1 MQKTVIACCVG
12 ALFAAGTAA
21 AATHE
26 QDGKTGIAGEG
37 AALTVNAQTDQ
48 IGKKPQIIG
57 GWWHYQGQ
65 VTTETNLNHAGATS
79 NLTVSL
85 TNETQ
90 VDEIVGGNYLKMA
103 AALKGKPHTATI
115 GDTNVTINAVK
126 TEYIVAGSKANNAGK
141 GSIVNGN
148 TNLVINDGLIQY
160 EVDETKGAVVGGNY
174 IKATD
179 KDGGQVSQTNSTVGN
194 TSVTINGGTVN
205 GSVYGGSYAENYA
218 DTDTPHMALKLTTA
232 NSSLVI
238 NGGTFSGYVAAGSG
252 IKGQGTTGTTA
263 STSVTVNAAAGK
275 EITLQGKPKTDN
287 KDVTTKSILIG
298 GDHVANR
305 GKSVIEGDTS
315 VTVTGEG
322 TITLGDGI
330 VGGSYVAENMM
341 SNAAASS
348 KEYTAS
354 EIKGATNILV
364 DAAKVT
370 VKDEV
375 IGGTYLRQT
384 VQDTDKDSFVSAT
397 VGSTNLVLKAGT
409 FKSNVIA
416 GGKSNDYT
424 GGLSSDVLGDTSL
437 TITGGTYEAAVLGGG
452 SAKAGQGEDVSTKRV
467 VSADVKGTARVN
479 VTGGTLNG
487 IVGGG
492 LSYIYFDNLTD
503 ATVKTA
509 VENVSVNIT
518 GGTIKSMNH
527 NSGLDGFGIPA
538 TIVGGGVAYSANTKP
553 NSKAEASVGT
563 VDMTIAGKGVKL
575 SGDIYAGGFAKGVN
589 ASSSVNGTRLT
600 IADATLGAAATESTA
615 ASTVNVFAGGYAAN
629 GATSTVKT
637 SEVTIANSKIF
648 GNVYGGG
655 NKADAQSNVTVENS
669 VITLDGA
676 DVTGIVSTESF
687 ESSVN
692 AALMRLAEADT
703 GAGDAEANKTQR
715 TINLINSKMGTL
727 QISAKQDTETSLY
740 LEGSNTVGAITG
752 GKASEIVFDGTG
764 TPAGEAILTLT
775 TEDATF
781 DMSGDKDIVARN
793 VASGTLLVDGKYK
806 TAAETTVTL
815 ENAFGDVVY
824 DLGKDDIN
832 STDLLLTD
840 AGIVIGTGDT
850 AQTIGASSVKVSES
864 SKTLAEAQ
872 LGSVAFVTQGAEFVA
887 DEGMRSIRA
896 AAKEGSFT
904 AFGAMAGGYNRY
916 ETGSH
921 VDVEGFS
928 LAVGTAGRI
937 NNLTLAGFVEAGWA
951 SSESHVASTEADADH
966 DYYGVGAAMRYDFQS
981 PFYLDGAVRLGQIS
995 TEFDGSYGT
1004 GTAKYDADG
1013 LYATAHIGAGYV
1025 FDLTPDVKLDA
1036 YCRYLLSY
1044 VEGDDVTLESDA
1056 KERFSMDDTTTHA
1069 VRLGARLE
1077 GAFQTFDWYAG
1088 LAYEHVFDG
1097 KAEGELK
1104 FAGATAALD
1113 APSLKGDSAIVDLG
1127 FTMKPEAN
1135 GPWTIGVGLKGYAGD
1150 RRGGTGSVNVLYTF

>member
-1 MQKTVIACCVG
+1 M
-12 ALFAAGTAA
+12 
-21 AATHE
+21 
-26 QDGKTGIAGEG
+26 
-37 AALTVNAQTDQ
+37 
-48 IGKKPQIIG
+48 
-57 GWWHYQGQ
+57 
-65 VTTETNLNHAGATS
+65 
-79 NLTVSL
+79 
-85 TNETQ
+85 
-90 VDEIVGGNYLKMA
+90 GGNYIKQP
-103 AALKGKPHTATI
+103 KGLTDKTHEATI
-115 GDTNVTINAVK
+115 GDTKLTVKAVK
-126 TEYIVAGSKANNAGK
+126 TEYIVAGSKANNTGK

-148 TNLVINDGLIQY
+148 TTLVIEDGIIQY
-160 EVDETKGAVVGGNY
+160 EADPSKGAVVGGNY
-174 IKATD
+174 IKASSPSA
-179 KDGGQVSQTNSTVGN
+179 GMVSQTNSTVGD
-194 TSVTINGGTVN
+194 TSVTINGGTFG
-205 GSVYGGSYAENYA
+205 GSVYGSSFAENYA
-218 DTDTPHMALKLTTA
+218 HVDTPDMQLKLTTG
-232 NSSLVI
+232 NSSLQI
-238 NGGTFSGYVAAGSG
+238 NGGTYNGHVVAGSG
-252 IKGQGTTGTTA
+252 VTGQGTSSTA
-263 STSVTVNAAAGK
+263 QSAAVTINAAK
-275 EITLQGKPKTDN
+275 NKTVTLGN
-287 KDVTTKSILIG
+287 NSILIG
-298 GDHVANR
+298 GDYLANR
-305 GKSVIEGDTS
+305 GKSEIEGNTS

-322 TITLGDGI
+322 TITLGKGI
-330 VGGSYVAENMM
+330 VGGSYVAENMRG
-341 SNAAASS
+341 NAAASGG
-348 KEYTAS
+348 KYTAS
-354 EIKGATNILV
+354 EIKGTTNILV
-364 DAAKVT
+364 DAANVT

-384 VQDTDKDSFVSAT
+384 VKDTDKDSFVSAT
-397 VGSTNLVLKAGT
+397 VGSTNLILKAGT

-424 GGLSSDVLGDTSL
+424 GSLSSDVLGDTSL
-437 TITGGTYEAAVLGGG
+437 NI
-452 SAKAGQGEDVSTKRV
+452 
-467 VSADVKGTARVN
+467 
-479 VTGGTLNG
+479 TGGTLNG

-492 LSYIYFDNLTD
+492 LSYLYTSSALTD
-503 ATVKTA
+503 AVVTTH
-509 VENVSVNIT
+509 VENVAANIT
-518 GGTIKSMNH
+518 GGTINTMDH

-538 TIVGGGVAYSANTKP
+538 SVVGGGVAYSKSTVTTNKV
-553 NSKAEASVGT
+553 EATVGN

-575 SGDIYAGGFAKGVN
+575 SGDIYAGGFAHGAKT
-589 ASSSVNGTRLT
+589 AASVNSTRLT
-600 IADATLGAAATESTA
+600 IADATLGAADSQ
-615 ASTVNVFAGGYAAN
+615 VNVFAGGYAAL

-687 ESSVN
+687 EPSVN

-740 LEGSNTVGAITG
+740 LVGSNTVGEITG

-775 TEDATF
+775 KEGASF

-824 DLGKDDIN
+824 DLGKDAID

-840 AGIVIGTGDT
+840 AGIVIGTGDK

-872 LGSVAFVTQGAEFVA
+872 LGSVALVTQGAEFVA

-1036 YCRYLLSY
+1036 YGRYLLSY

-1097 KAEGELK
+1097 KAKGELK

-1113 APSLKGDSAIVDLG
+1113 APSLKDDSAIVDLG

>member
-1 MQKTVIACCVG
+1 M
-12 ALFAAGTAA
+12 
-21 AATHE
+21 
-26 QDGKTGIAGEG
+26 
-37 AALTVNAQTDQ
+37 
-48 IGKKPQIIG
+48 
-57 GWWHYQGQ
+57 
-65 VTTETNLNHAGATS
+65 
-79 NLTVSL
+79 
-85 TNETQ
+85 
-90 VDEIVGGNYLKMA
+90 GGNYIKQP
-103 AALKGKPHTATI
+103 KGLTDKTHEATI
-115 GDTNVTINAVK
+115 GDTKLTVKAVK
-126 TEYIVAGSKANNAGK
+126 TEYIVAGSKANNTGK

-148 TNLVINDGLIQY
+148 TTLVIEDGIIQY
-160 EVDETKGAVVGGNY
+160 EADPSKGAVVGGNY
-174 IKATD
+174 IKASSPSA
-179 KDGGQVSQTNSTVGN
+179 GMVSQTNSTVGD
-194 TSVTINGGTVN
+194 TSVTINGGTFG
-205 GSVYGGSYAENYA
+205 GSVYGSSFAENYA
-218 DTDTPHMALKLTTA
+218 PVDTPDMQLKLTTG
-232 NSSLVI
+232 NSSLQI
-238 NGGTFSGYVAAGSG
+238 NGGTYNGHVVAGSG
-252 IKGQGTTGTTA
+252 VTGQGTSSTA
-263 STSVTVNAAAGK
+263 QSAAVTINAAK
-275 EITLQGKPKTDN
+275 NKTVTLGN
-287 KDVTTKSILIG
+287 NSILIG
-298 GDHVANR
+298 GDYLANR
-305 GKSVIEGDTS
+305 GKSEIEGNTS

-322 TITLGDGI
+322 TITLGKGI
-330 VGGSYVAENMM
+330 VGGSYVAENMRG
-341 SNAAASS
+341 NAAASGG
-348 KEYTAS
+348 KYTAS
-354 EIKGATNILV
+354 EIKGTTNILV
-364 DAAKVT
+364 DAANVT

-384 VQDTDKDSFVSAT
+384 VKDTDKDSFVSAT
-397 VGSTNLVLKAGT
+397 VGSTNLILKAGT

-424 GGLSSDVLGDTSL
+424 GSLSSDVLGDTSL
-437 TITGGTYEAAVLGGG
+437 NI
-452 SAKAGQGEDVSTKRV
+452 
-467 VSADVKGTARVN
+467 
-479 VTGGTLNG
+479 TGGTLNG
-487 IVGGG
+487 IGGG
-492 LSYIYFDNLTD
+492 LSYLYTSSALTD
-503 ATVKTA
+503 AVVTTH
-509 VENVSVNIT
+509 VENVAANIT
-518 GGTIKSMNH
+518 GGTINTMDH

-538 TIVGGGVAYSANTKP
+538 SVVGGGVAYSKSTVTTNKV
-553 NSKAEASVGT
+553 EATVGN

-575 SGDIYAGGFAKGVN
+575 SGDIYAGGFAHGAKT
-589 ASSSVNGTRLT
+589 AASVNSTRLT
-600 IADATLGAAATESTA
+600 IADATLGAADFQ
-615 ASTVNVFAGGYAAN
+615 VNVFAGGYAAL

-687 ESSVN
+687 EPSVN

-740 LEGSNTVGAITG
+740 LVGSNTVGEITG

-775 TEDATF
+775 KEGASF

-824 DLGKDDIN
+824 DLGKDAID

-840 AGIVIGTGDT
+840 AGIVIGTGDK

-872 LGSVAFVTQGAEFVA
+872 LGSVALVTQGAEFVA

-1036 YCRYLLSY
+1036 YGRYLLSY

-1097 KAEGELK
+1097 KAKGELK

-1113 APSLKGDSAIVDLG
+1113 APSLKDDSAIVDLG

>member
-12 ALFAAGTAA
+12 ALFAAGTAV
-21 AATHE
+21 AATHTLG
-26 QDGKTGIAGEG
+26 DKVGIAGEG
-37 AALTVNAQTDQ
+37 SALTVNTQTQKVTDKSQ
-48 IGKKPQIIG
+48 LIG
-57 GWWHYQGQ
+57 GWWHYTDL
-65 VTTETNLNHAGATS
+65 VTAETDLNHAGTTS
-79 NLTVSL
+79 DLTVDL
-85 TNETQ
+85 TNNTQ
-90 VDEIVGGNYLKMA
+90 VDEIVGGNYIKQPTGLADKA
-103 AALKGKPHTATI
+103 HEATI
-115 GDTNVTINAVK
+115 GDTKLTVKAVK
-126 TEYIVAGSKANNAGK
+126 TEYIVAGSKANNTGK

-148 TNLVINDGLIQY
+148 TTLVIEDGIIQY
-160 EVDETKGAVVGGNY
+160 EADPSKGAVVGGNY
-174 IKATD
+174 IKASSPSA
-179 KDGGQVSQTNSTVGN
+179 GMVSQTNSTVGD
-194 TSVTINGGTVN
+194 TSVTINGGTFG
-205 GSVYGGSYAENYA
+205 GSVYGGSFAENYA
-218 DTDTPHMALKLTTA
+218 HVDTPAMQLKLTTG
-232 NSSLVI
+232 NSSLQI
-238 NGGTFSGYVAAGSG
+238 NGGTYNGHVVAGSG
-252 IKGQGTTGTTA
+252 VTGQGTSSTTQSA
-263 STSVTVNAAAGK
+263 AVTINAAK
-275 EITLQGKPKTDN
+275 NKTVTLGN
-287 KDVTTKSILIG
+287 NSILIG
-298 GDHVANR
+298 GDYLANR
-305 GKSVIEGDTS
+305 GKSEIEGNTS

-322 TITLGDGI
+322 TITLGKGI
-330 VGGSYVAENMM
+330 VGGSYVAENMRG
-341 SNAAASS
+341 NAAASGG
-348 KEYTAS
+348 KYTAS
-354 EIKGATNILV
+354 EIKGTTNILV
-364 DAAKVT
+364 DAANVT
-370 VKDEV
+370 VNDEV

-384 VQDTDKDSFVSAT
+384 VKDTDEDSFVSAT
-397 VGSTNLVLKAGT
+397 VGSTNLILKAGT

-424 GGLSSDVLGDTSL
+424 GGLSSGVLGDTSL

-452 SAKAGQGEDVSTKRV
+452 SAKAGQADANNKRV
-467 VSADVKGTARVN
+467 VSANVNGTARVN

-509 VENVSVNIT
+509 VENVSINIT
-518 GGTIKSMNH
+518 GGTIESMNH

-575 SGDIYAGGFAKGVN
+575 SGNIYAGGFAKGVN

-600 IADATLGAAATESTA
+600 IADATLGAENSK
-615 ASTVNVFAGGYAAN
+615 VNVFAGGYAAN

-655 NKADAQSNVTVENS
+655 NKADALSNVTVENS

-676 DVTGIVSTESF
+676 DVTGIVSTESL
-687 ESSVN
+687 EPSVN

-740 LEGSNTVGAITG
+740 LEGSNTVGEITG
-752 GKASEIVFDGTG
+752 GQASEIVFDGTG
-764 TPAGEAILTLT
+764 TSAGGAILTLT
-775 TEDATF
+775 KEGASF

-793 VASGTLLVDGKYK
+793 VASGTLLVDGKYT

-824 DLGKDDIN
+824 DLGKVAID
-832 STDLLLTD
+832 SADLLLTD

-1013 LYATAHIGAGYV
+1013 LYATAHIGAGYL
-1025 FDLTPDVKLDA
+1025 FDLTPGVKLDA
-1036 YCRYLLSY
+1036 YGRYLLSY

>member
-1 MQKTVIACCVG
+1 M
-12 ALFAAGTAA
+12 
-21 AATHE
+21 
-26 QDGKTGIAGEG
+26 
-37 AALTVNAQTDQ
+37 
-48 IGKKPQIIG
+48 
-57 GWWHYQGQ
+57 
-65 VTTETNLNHAGATS
+65 
-79 NLTVSL
+79 
-85 TNETQ
+85 
-90 VDEIVGGNYLKMA
+90 GGNYIKQP
-103 AALKGKPHTATI
+103 KGLTDKTHEATI
-115 GDTNVTINAVK
+115 GDTKLTVKAVK
-126 TEYIVAGSKANNAGK
+126 TEYIVAGSKANNTGK

-148 TNLVINDGLIQY
+148 TTLVIEDGIIQY
-160 EVDETKGAVVGGNY
+160 EADPSKGAVVGGNY
-174 IKATD
+174 IKASSPSA
-179 KDGGQVSQTNSTVGN
+179 GMVSQTNSTVGD
-194 TSVTINGGTVN
+194 TSVTINGGTFG
-205 GSVYGGSYAENYA
+205 GSVYGSSFAENYA
-218 DTDTPHMALKLTTA
+218 HVDTPDMQLKLTTG
-232 NSSLVI
+232 NSSLQI
-238 NGGTFSGYVAAGSG
+238 NGGTYNGHVVAGSG
-252 IKGQGTTGTTA
+252 VTGQGTSSTA
-263 STSVTVNAAAGK
+263 QSAAVTINAAK
-275 EITLQGKPKTDN
+275 NKTVTLGN
-287 KDVTTKSILIG
+287 NSILIG
-298 GDHVANR
+298 GDYLANR
-305 GKSVIEGDTS
+305 GKSEIEGNTS

-322 TITLGDGI
+322 TITLGKGI
-330 VGGSYVAENMM
+330 VGGSYVAENMRG
-341 SNAAASS
+341 NAAASGG
-348 KEYTAS
+348 KYTAS
-354 EIKGATNILV
+354 EIKGTTNILV
-364 DAAKVT
+364 DAANVT

-384 VQDTDKDSFVSAT
+384 VKDTDKDSFVSAT
-397 VGSTNLVLKAGT
+397 VGSTNLILKAGT

-424 GGLSSDVLGDTSL
+424 GSLSSDVLGDTSL
-437 TITGGTYEAAVLGGG
+437 NI
-452 SAKAGQGEDVSTKRV
+452 
-467 VSADVKGTARVN
+467 
-479 VTGGTLNG
+479 TGGTLNG

-492 LSYIYFDNLTD
+492 LSYLYTSSALTD
-503 ATVKTA
+503 AVVTTH
-509 VENVSVNIT
+509 VENVAANIT
-518 GGTIKSMNH
+518 GGTINTMDH

-538 TIVGGGVAYSANTKP
+538 SVVGGGVAYSKSTVTTNKV
-553 NSKAEASVGT
+553 EATVGN

-575 SGDIYAGGFAKGVN
+575 SGDIYAGGFAHGAK
-589 ASSSVNGTRLT
+589 AAASVNSTRLT
-600 IADATLGAAATESTA
+600 IADATLGAADFQ
-615 ASTVNVFAGGYAAN
+615 VNVFAGGYAAL

-687 ESSVN
+687 EPSVN

-740 LEGSNTVGAITG
+740 LVGSNTVGEITG

-775 TEDATF
+775 KEGASF

-824 DLGKDDIN
+824 DLGKDAID

-840 AGIVIGTGDT
+840 AGIVIGTGDK

-872 LGSVAFVTQGAEFVA
+872 LGSVALVTQGAEFVA

-937 NNLTLAGFVEAGWA
+937 NNLTLAGFVEASWA

-1036 YCRYLLSY
+1036 YGRYLLSY

-1097 KAEGELK
+1097 KAKGELK

-1113 APSLKGDSAIVDLG
+1113 APSLKDDSAIVDLG

>member
-1 MQKTVIACCVG
+1 M
-12 ALFAAGTAA
+12 
-21 AATHE
+21 
-26 QDGKTGIAGEG
+26 
-37 AALTVNAQTDQ
+37 
-48 IGKKPQIIG
+48 
-57 GWWHYQGQ
+57 
-65 VTTETNLNHAGATS
+65 
-79 NLTVSL
+79 
-85 TNETQ
+85 
-90 VDEIVGGNYLKMA
+90 GGNYIKQP
-103 AALKGKPHTATI
+103 KGLTDKTHEATI
-115 GDTNVTINAVK
+115 GDTKLTVKAVK
-126 TEYIVAGSKANNAGK
+126 TEYIVAGSKANNTGK

-148 TNLVINDGLIQY
+148 TTLVIEDGIIQY
-160 EVDETKGAVVGGNY
+160 EADPSKGAVVGGNY
-174 IKATD
+174 IKASSPSA
-179 KDGGQVSQTNSTVGN
+179 GMVSQTNSTVGD
-194 TSVTINGGTVN
+194 TSVTINGGTFG
-205 GSVYGGSYAENYA
+205 GSVYGSSFAENYA
-218 DTDTPHMALKLTTA
+218 HVDTPDMQLKLTTG
-232 NSSLVI
+232 NSSLQI
-238 NGGTFSGYVAAGSG
+238 NGGTYNGHVVAGSG
-252 IKGQGTTGTTA
+252 VTGQGTSSTA
-263 STSVTVNAAAGK
+263 QSAAVTINAAK
-275 EITLQGKPKTDN
+275 NKTVTLGN
-287 KDVTTKSILIG
+287 NSILIG
-298 GDHVANR
+298 GDYLANR
-305 GKSVIEGDTS
+305 GKSEIEGNTS

-322 TITLGDGI
+322 TITLGKGI
-330 VGGSYVAENMM
+330 VGGSYVAENMRG
-341 SNAAASS
+341 NAAASGG
-348 KEYTAS
+348 KYTAS
-354 EIKGATNILV
+354 EIKGTTNILV
-364 DAAKVT
+364 DAANVT

-384 VQDTDKDSFVSAT
+384 VKDTDKDSFVSAT
-397 VGSTNLVLKAGT
+397 VGSTNLILKAGT

-424 GGLSSDVLGDTSL
+424 GSLSSDVLGDTSL
-437 TITGGTYEAAVLGGG
+437 NI
-452 SAKAGQGEDVSTKRV
+452 
-467 VSADVKGTARVN
+467 
-479 VTGGTLNG
+479 TGGTLNG
-487 IVGGG
+487 IGGG
-492 LSYIYFDNLTD
+492 LSYLYTSSALTD
-503 ATVKTA
+503 AVVTTH
-509 VENVSVNIT
+509 VENVAANIT
-518 GGTIKSMNH
+518 GGTINTMDH

-538 TIVGGGVAYSANTKP
+538 SVVGGGVAYSKSTVTTNKV
-553 NSKAEASVGT
+553 EATVGN

-575 SGDIYAGGFAKGVN
+575 SGDIYAGGFAHGAKT
-589 ASSSVNGTRLT
+589 AASVNSTRLT
-600 IADATLGAAATESTA
+600 IADATLGAADFQ
-615 ASTVNVFAGGYAAN
+615 VNVFAGGYAAL

-687 ESSVN
+687 EPSVN

-740 LEGSNTVGAITG
+740 LVGSNTVGEITD

-775 TEDATF
+775 KEGASF

-824 DLGKDDIN
+824 DLGKDAID

-840 AGIVIGTGDT
+840 AGIVIGTGDK

-872 LGSVAFVTQGAEFVA
+872 LGSVALVTQGAEFVA

-1036 YCRYLLSY
+1036 YGRYLLSY

-1097 KAEGELK
+1097 KTKGELK

-1113 APSLKGDSAIVDLG
+1113 APSLKDDSAIVDLG

-1150 RRGGTGSVNVLYTF
+1150 RHGGTGSVNVLYTF

>member
-1 MQKTVIACCVG
+1 M
-12 ALFAAGTAA
+12 
-21 AATHE
+21 
-26 QDGKTGIAGEG
+26 
-37 AALTVNAQTDQ
+37 
-48 IGKKPQIIG
+48 
-57 GWWHYQGQ
+57 
-65 VTTETNLNHAGATS
+65 
-79 NLTVSL
+79 
-85 TNETQ
+85 
-90 VDEIVGGNYLKMA
+90 GGNYIKQP
-103 AALKGKPHTATI
+103 KGLTDKTHEATI
-115 GDTNVTINAVK
+115 GDTKLTVKAVK
-126 TEYIVAGSKANNAGK
+126 TEYLVAGSKANNTGK

-148 TNLVINDGLIQY
+148 TTLVIEDGIIQY
-160 EVDETKGAVVGGNY
+160 EADPSKGAVVGGNY
-174 IKATD
+174 IKASSPSA
-179 KDGGQVSQTNSTVGN
+179 GMVSQTNSTVGD
-194 TSVTINGGTVN
+194 TSVTINGGTFG
-205 GSVYGGSYAENYA
+205 GSVYGSSFAENYA
-218 DTDTPHMALKLTTA
+218 HVDTPDMQLKLTTG
-232 NSSLVI
+232 NSSLQI
-238 NGGTFSGYVAAGSG
+238 NGGTYNGHVVAGSG
-252 IKGQGTTGTTA
+252 VTGQGTSSTA
-263 STSVTVNAAAGK
+263 QSAAVTINAAK
-275 EITLQGKPKTDN
+275 NKTVTLGN
-287 KDVTTKSILIG
+287 NSILIG
-298 GDHVANR
+298 GDYLANR
-305 GKSVIEGDTS
+305 GKSEIEGNTS

-322 TITLGDGI
+322 TITLGKGI
-330 VGGSYVAENMM
+330 VGGSYVAENMRG
-341 SNAAASS
+341 NAAASGG
-348 KEYTAS
+348 KYTAS
-354 EIKGATNILV
+354 EIKGTTNILV
-364 DAAKVT
+364 DAANVT

-384 VQDTDKDSFVSAT
+384 VKDTDKDSFVSAT
-397 VGSTNLVLKAGT
+397 VGSTNLILKAGT

-424 GGLSSDVLGDTSL
+424 GSLSSDVLGDTSL
-437 TITGGTYEAAVLGGG
+437 NITGGTYEAAVLGGG
-452 SAKAGQGEDVSTKRV
+452 SAKAGQGDASNKRD
-467 VSADVKGTARVN
+467 VSADVMGTAH
-479 VTGGTLNG
+479 
-487 IVGGG
+487 
-492 LSYIYFDNLTD
+492 
-503 ATVKTA
+503 
-509 VENVSVNIT
+509 VENVAANIT
-518 GGTIKSMNH
+518 GGTINTMDH

-538 TIVGGGVAYSANTKP
+538 SVVGGGVAYSKSTVTTNKV
-553 NSKAEASVGT
+553 EATVGN

-575 SGDIYAGGFAKGVN
+575 SGDIYAGGFAHGAKT
-589 ASSSVNGTRLT
+589 AASVNSTRLT
-600 IADATLGAAATESTA
+600 IADATLGAADFQ
-615 ASTVNVFAGGYAAN
+615 VNVFAGGYAAL

-687 ESSVN
+687 EPSVN

-740 LEGSNTVGAITG
+740 LVGSNTVGEITG

-775 TEDATF
+775 KEGASF

-824 DLGKDDIN
+824 DLGKDAID

-840 AGIVIGTGDT
+840 AGIVIGTGDK

-872 LGSVAFVTQGAEFVA
+872 LGSVALVTQGAEFVA

-1036 YCRYLLSY
+1036 YGRYLLSY

-1113 APSLKGDSAIVDLG
+1113 APSLKDDSAIVDLG

>member
-1 MQKTVIACCVG
+1 M
-12 ALFAAGTAA
+12 
-21 AATHE
+21 
-26 QDGKTGIAGEG
+26 
-37 AALTVNAQTDQ
+37 
-48 IGKKPQIIG
+48 
-57 GWWHYQGQ
+57 
-65 VTTETNLNHAGATS
+65 
-79 NLTVSL
+79 
-85 TNETQ
+85 
-90 VDEIVGGNYLKMA
+90 GGNYIKQP
-103 AALKGKPHTATI
+103 KGLTDKTHEATI
-115 GDTNVTINAVK
+115 GDTKLTVKAVK
-126 TEYIVAGSKANNAGK
+126 TEYIVAGSKANNTGK

-148 TNLVINDGLIQY
+148 TTLVIEDGIIQY
-160 EVDETKGAVVGGNY
+160 EADPSKGAVVGGNY
-174 IKATD
+174 IKASSPSA
-179 KDGGQVSQTNSTVGN
+179 GMVSQTNSTVGD
-194 TSVTINGGTVN
+194 TSVTINGGTFG
-205 GSVYGGSYAENYA
+205 GSVYGSSFAENYA
-218 DTDTPHMALKLTTA
+218 HVDTPDMQLKLTTG
-232 NSSLVI
+232 NSSLQI
-238 NGGTFSGYVAAGSG
+238 NGGTYNGHVVAGSG
-252 IKGQGTTGTTA
+252 VTGQGTSSTA
-263 STSVTVNAAAGK
+263 QSAAVTINAAK
-275 EITLQGKPKTDN
+275 NKTVTLGN
-287 KDVTTKSILIG
+287 NSILIG
-298 GDHVANR
+298 GDYLANR
-305 GKSVIEGDTS
+305 GKSEIEGNTS

-322 TITLGDGI
+322 TITLGKGI
-330 VGGSYVAENMM
+330 VGGSYVAENMRG
-341 SNAAASS
+341 NAAASGG
-348 KEYTAS
+348 KYTAS
-354 EIKGATNILV
+354 EIKGTTNILV
-364 DAAKVT
+364 DAANVT

-384 VQDTDKDSFVSAT
+384 VKDTDKDSFVSAT
-397 VGSTNLVLKAGT
+397 VGSTNLILKAGT

-424 GGLSSDVLGDTSL
+424 GSLSSDVLGDTSL
-437 TITGGTYEAAVLGGG
+437 NI
-452 SAKAGQGEDVSTKRV
+452 
-467 VSADVKGTARVN
+467 
-479 VTGGTLNG
+479 TGGTLNG

-492 LSYIYFDNLTD
+492 LSYLYTSSALTD
-503 ATVKTA
+503 AVVTTH
-509 VENVSVNIT
+509 VENVAANIT
-518 GGTIKSMNH
+518 GGTINTMDH

-538 TIVGGGVAYSANTKP
+538 SVVGGGVAYSKSTVTTNKV
-553 NSKAEASVGT
+553 EATVGN

-575 SGDIYAGGFAKGVN
+575 SGDIYAGGFAHGAKT
-589 ASSSVNGTRLT
+589 AASVNSTRLT
-600 IADATLGAAATESTA
+600 IADATLGAADFQ
-615 ASTVNVFAGGYAAN
+615 VNVFAGGYAAL

-687 ESSVN
+687 EPSVN

-740 LEGSNTVGAITG
+740 LVGSNTVGEITG

-775 TEDATF
+775 KEGASF

-824 DLGKDDIN
+824 DLGKDAIG

-840 AGIVIGTGDT
+840 AGIVIGTGDK

-872 LGSVAFVTQGAEFVA
+872 LGSVALVTQGAEFVA

-904 AFGAMAGGYNRY
+904 AFGAMAGSYNRY

-1036 YCRYLLSY
+1036 YGRYLLSY

-1097 KAEGELK
+1097 KAKGELK

-1113 APSLKGDSAIVDLG
+1113 APSLKDDSAIVDLG

>member
-1 MQKTVIACCVG
+1 M
-12 ALFAAGTAA
+12 
-21 AATHE
+21 
-26 QDGKTGIAGEG
+26 
-37 AALTVNAQTDQ
+37 
-48 IGKKPQIIG
+48 
-57 GWWHYQGQ
+57 
-65 VTTETNLNHAGATS
+65 
-79 NLTVSL
+79 
-85 TNETQ
+85 
-90 VDEIVGGNYLKMA
+90 
-103 AALKGKPHTATI
+103 
-115 GDTNVTINAVK
+115 
-126 TEYIVAGSKANNAGK
+126 
-141 GSIVNGN
+141 
-148 TNLVINDGLIQY
+148 
-160 EVDETKGAVVGGNY
+160 
-174 IKATD
+174 
-179 KDGGQVSQTNSTVGN
+179 VSQTNSTVGD
-194 TSVTINGGTVN
+194 TSVTINGGTFG
-205 GSVYGGSYAENYA
+205 GSVYGSSFAENYA
-218 DTDTPHMALKLTTA
+218 HVDTPDMQLKLTTG
-232 NSSLVI
+232 NSSLQI
-238 NGGTFSGYVAAGSG
+238 NGGTYNGHVVAGSG
-252 IKGQGTTGTTA
+252 VTGQGTSSTA
-263 STSVTVNAAAGK
+263 QSAAVTINAAK
-275 EITLQGKPKTDN
+275 NKTVTLGN
-287 KDVTTKSILIG
+287 NSILIG
-298 GDHVANR
+298 GDYLANR
-305 GKSVIEGDTS
+305 GKSEIEGNTS

-322 TITLGDGI
+322 TITLGKGI
-330 VGGSYVAENMM
+330 VGGSYVAENMRG
-341 SNAAASS
+341 NAAASGG
-348 KEYTAS
+348 KYTAS
-354 EIKGATNILV
+354 EIKGTTNILV
-364 DAAKVT
+364 DAANVT

-384 VQDTDKDSFVSAT
+384 VKDTDKDSFVSAT
-397 VGSTNLVLKAGT
+397 VGSTNLILKAGT

-424 GGLSSDVLGDTSL
+424 GSLSSDVLGDTSL
-437 TITGGTYEAAVLGGG
+437 NI
-452 SAKAGQGEDVSTKRV
+452 
-467 VSADVKGTARVN
+467 
-479 VTGGTLNG
+479 TGGTLNG
-487 IVGGG
+487 IGGG
-492 LSYIYFDNLTD
+492 LSYLYTSSALTD
-503 ATVKTA
+503 AVVTTH
-509 VENVSVNIT
+509 VENVAANIT
-518 GGTIKSMNH
+518 GGTINTMDH

-538 TIVGGGVAYSANTKP
+538 SVVGGGVAYSKSTVTTNKV
-553 NSKAEASVGT
+553 EATVGN

-575 SGDIYAGGFAKGVN
+575 SGDIYAGGFAHGAKT
-589 ASSSVNGTRLT
+589 AASVNSTRLT
-600 IADATLGAAATESTA
+600 IADATLGAADFQ
-615 ASTVNVFAGGYAAN
+615 VNVFAGGYAAL

-687 ESSVN
+687 EPSVN

-740 LEGSNTVGAITG
+740 LVGSNTVGEITG

-775 TEDATF
+775 KEGASF

-824 DLGKDDIN
+824 DLGKDAID

-840 AGIVIGTGDT
+840 AGIVIGTGDK

-872 LGSVAFVTQGAEFVA
+872 LGSVALVTQGAEFVA

-1036 YCRYLLSY
+1036 YGRYLLSY

-1097 KAEGELK
+1097 KAKGELK

-1113 APSLKGDSAIVDLG
+1113 APSLKDDSAIVDLG

>member
-1 MQKTVIACCVG
+1 M
-12 ALFAAGTAA
+12 
-21 AATHE
+21 
-26 QDGKTGIAGEG
+26 
-37 AALTVNAQTDQ
+37 
-48 IGKKPQIIG
+48 
-57 GWWHYQGQ
+57 
-65 VTTETNLNHAGATS
+65 
-79 NLTVSL
+79 
-85 TNETQ
+85 
-90 VDEIVGGNYLKMA
+90 GGNYIKQP
-103 AALKGKPHTATI
+103 KGLTDKTHEATI
-115 GDTNVTINAVK
+115 GDTKLTVKAVK
-126 TEYIVAGSKANNAGK
+126 TEYIVAGSKANNTGK

-148 TNLVINDGLIQY
+148 TTLVIEDGIIQY
-160 EVDETKGAVVGGNY
+160 EADPSKGAVVGGNY
-174 IKATD
+174 IKASSPSA
-179 KDGGQVSQTNSTVGN
+179 GMVSQTNSTVGD
-194 TSVTINGGTVN
+194 TSVTINGGTFG
-205 GSVYGGSYAENYA
+205 GSVYGSSFAENYA
-218 DTDTPHMALKLTTA
+218 HVDTPDMQLKLTTG
-232 NSSLVI
+232 NSSLQI
-238 NGGTFSGYVAAGSG
+238 NGGTYNGHVVAGSG
-252 IKGQGTTGTTA
+252 VTGQGTSSTA
-263 STSVTVNAAAGK
+263 QSAAVTINAAK
-275 EITLQGKPKTDN
+275 NKTVTLGN
-287 KDVTTKSILIG
+287 NSILIG
-298 GDHVANR
+298 GDYLANR
-305 GKSVIEGDTS
+305 GKSEIEGNTS

-322 TITLGDGI
+322 TITLGKGI
-330 VGGSYVAENMM
+330 VGGSYVAENMRG
-341 SNAAASS
+341 NAAASGG
-348 KEYTAS
+348 KYTAS
-354 EIKGATNILV
+354 EIKGTTNILV
-364 DAAKVT
+364 DAANVT

-384 VQDTDKDSFVSAT
+384 VKDTDKDSFVSAT
-397 VGSTNLVLKAGT
+397 VGSTNLILKAGT

-424 GGLSSDVLGDTSL
+424 GSLSSDVLGDTSL
-437 TITGGTYEAAVLGGG
+437 NI
-452 SAKAGQGEDVSTKRV
+452 
-467 VSADVKGTARVN
+467 
-479 VTGGTLNG
+479 TGGTLNG
-487 IVGGG
+487 IGGG
-492 LSYIYFDNLTD
+492 LSYLYTSSALTD
-503 ATVKTA
+503 AVVTTH
-509 VENVSVNIT
+509 VENVAANIT
-518 GGTIKSMNH
+518 GGTINTMDH

-538 TIVGGGVAYSANTKP
+538 SVVGGGVAYSKSTVTTNKV
-553 NSKAEASVGT
+553 EATVGN

-575 SGDIYAGGFAKGVN
+575 SGDIYAGGFAHGAKT
-589 ASSSVNGTRLT
+589 AASVNSTRLT
-600 IADATLGAAATESTA
+600 IADATLGAADFQ
-615 ASTVNVFAGGYAAN
+615 VNVFAGGYAAL

-687 ESSVN
+687 EPSVN

-740 LEGSNTVGAITG
+740 LVGSNTVGEITG

-775 TEDATF
+775 KEGASF

-824 DLGKDDIN
+824 DLGKDAID

-840 AGIVIGTGDT
+840 AGIVIGTGDK

-872 LGSVAFVTQGAEFVA
+872 LGSVALVTQGAEFVA
-887 DEGMRSIRA
+887 DEGMRSIRV

-1036 YCRYLLSY
+1036 YGRYLLSY

-1097 KAEGELK
+1097 KAKGELK

-1113 APSLKGDSAIVDLG
+1113 APSLKDDSAIVDLG

>member
-1 MQKTVIACCVG
+1 M
-12 ALFAAGTAA
+12 
-21 AATHE
+21 
-26 QDGKTGIAGEG
+26 
-37 AALTVNAQTDQ
+37 
-48 IGKKPQIIG
+48 
-57 GWWHYQGQ
+57 
-65 VTTETNLNHAGATS
+65 
-79 NLTVSL
+79 
-85 TNETQ
+85 
-90 VDEIVGGNYLKMA
+90 GGNYIKQP
-103 AALKGKPHTATI
+103 KGLTDKTHEATI
-115 GDTNVTINAVK
+115 GDTKLTVKAVK
-126 TEYIVAGSKANNAGK
+126 TEYIVAGSKANNTGK

-148 TNLVINDGLIQY
+148 TTLVIEDGIIQY
-160 EVDETKGAVVGGNY
+160 EADPSKGAVVGGNY
-174 IKATD
+174 IKASSPSA
-179 KDGGQVSQTNSTVGN
+179 GMVSQTNSTVGD
-194 TSVTINGGTVN
+194 TSVTINGGTFG
-205 GSVYGGSYAENYA
+205 GSVYGSSFAENYA
-218 DTDTPHMALKLTTA
+218 HVDTPDMQLKLTTG
-232 NSSLVI
+232 NSSLQI
-238 NGGTFSGYVAAGSG
+238 NGGTYNGHVVAGSG
-252 IKGQGTTGTTA
+252 VTGQGTSSTA
-263 STSVTVNAAAGK
+263 QSAAVTINAAK
-275 EITLQGKPKTDN
+275 NKTVTLGN
-287 KDVTTKSILIG
+287 NSILIG
-298 GDHVANR
+298 GDYLANR
-305 GKSVIEGDTS
+305 GKSEIEGNTS

-322 TITLGDGI
+322 TITLGKGI
-330 VGGSYVAENMM
+330 VGGSYVAENMRG
-341 SNAAASS
+341 NAAASGG
-348 KEYTAS
+348 KYTAS
-354 EIKGATNILV
+354 EIKGTTNILV
-364 DAAKVT
+364 DAANVT

-384 VQDTDKDSFVSAT
+384 VKDTDKDSFVSAT
-397 VGSTNLVLKAGT
+397 VGSTNLILKAGT

-424 GGLSSDVLGDTSL
+424 GSLSSDVLGDTSL
-437 TITGGTYEAAVLGGG
+437 NI
-452 SAKAGQGEDVSTKRV
+452 
-467 VSADVKGTARVN
+467 
-479 VTGGTLNG
+479 TGGTLNG

-492 LSYIYFDNLTD
+492 LSYLYTSSALTD
-503 ATVKTA
+503 AVVTTH
-509 VENVSVNIT
+509 VENVAANIT
-518 GGTIKSMNH
+518 GGTINTMDH

-538 TIVGGGVAYSANTKP
+538 SVVGGGVAYSKSTVTTNKV
-553 NSKAEASVGT
+553 EATVGN

-575 SGDIYAGGFAKGVN
+575 SGDIYAGGFAHGAKT
-589 ASSSVNGTRLT
+589 AASVNSTRLT
-600 IADATLGAAATESTA
+600 IADATLGAADFQ
-615 ASTVNVFAGGYAAN
+615 VNVFAGGYAAL

-687 ESSVN
+687 EPSVN

-740 LEGSNTVGAITG
+740 LVGSNTVGEITG

-775 TEDATF
+775 KEGASF

-824 DLGKDDIN
+824 DLGKDAID

-840 AGIVIGTGDT
+840 AGIVIGTGDK

-872 LGSVAFVTQGAEFVA
+872 LGSVALVTQGAEFVA

-1036 YCRYLLSY
+1036 YGRYLLSY

>member
-1 MQKTVIACCVG
+1 M
-12 ALFAAGTAA
+12 
-21 AATHE
+21 
-26 QDGKTGIAGEG
+26 
-37 AALTVNAQTDQ
+37 
-48 IGKKPQIIG
+48 
-57 GWWHYQGQ
+57 
-65 VTTETNLNHAGATS
+65 
-79 NLTVSL
+79 
-85 TNETQ
+85 
-90 VDEIVGGNYLKMA
+90 GGNYIKQP
-103 AALKGKPHTATI
+103 KGLTDKTHEATI
-115 GDTNVTINAVK
+115 GDTKLTVKAVK
-126 TEYIVAGSKANNAGK
+126 TEYIVAGSKANNTGK

-148 TNLVINDGLIQY
+148 TTLVIEDGIIQY
-160 EVDETKGAVVGGNY
+160 EADPSKGAVVGGNY
-174 IKATD
+174 IKASSPSA
-179 KDGGQVSQTNSTVGN
+179 GMVSQTNSTVGD
-194 TSVTINGGTVN
+194 TSVTINGGTFG
-205 GSVYGGSYAENYA
+205 GSVYGSSFAENYA
-218 DTDTPHMALKLTTA
+218 HVDTPDMQLKLTTG
-232 NSSLVI
+232 NSSRQI
-238 NGGTFSGYVAAGSG
+238 NGGTYNGHVVAGSG
-252 IKGQGTTGTTA
+252 VTGQGTSSTA
-263 STSVTVNAAAGK
+263 QSAAVTINAAK
-275 EITLQGKPKTDN
+275 NKTVTLGN
-287 KDVTTKSILIG
+287 NSILIG
-298 GDHVANR
+298 GDYLANR
-305 GKSVIEGDTS
+305 GKSEIEGNTS

-322 TITLGDGI
+322 TITLGKGI
-330 VGGSYVAENMM
+330 VGGSYVAENMRG
-341 SNAAASS
+341 NAAASGG
-348 KEYTAS
+348 KYTAS
-354 EIKGATNILV
+354 EIKGTTNILV
-364 DAAKVT
+364 DAANVT

-384 VQDTDKDSFVSAT
+384 VKDTDKDSFVSAT
-397 VGSTNLVLKAGT
+397 VGSTNLILKAGT

-424 GGLSSDVLGDTSL
+424 GSLSSDVLGDTSL
-437 TITGGTYEAAVLGGG
+437 NI
-452 SAKAGQGEDVSTKRV
+452 
-467 VSADVKGTARVN
+467 
-479 VTGGTLNG
+479 TGGTLNG

-492 LSYIYFDNLTD
+492 LSYLYTSSALTD
-503 ATVKTA
+503 AVVTTH
-509 VENVSVNIT
+509 VENVAANIT
-518 GGTIKSMNH
+518 GGTINTMDH

-538 TIVGGGVAYSANTKP
+538 SVVGGGVAYSKSTVTTNKV
-553 NSKAEASVGT
+553 EATVGN

-575 SGDIYAGGFAKGVN
+575 SGDIYAGGFAHGAKT
-589 ASSSVNGTRLT
+589 AASVNSTRLT
-600 IADATLGAAATESTA
+600 IADATLGAADFQ
-615 ASTVNVFAGGYAAN
+615 VNVFAGGYAAL

-687 ESSVN
+687 EPSVN

-740 LEGSNTVGAITG
+740 LVGSNTVGEITG

-775 TEDATF
+775 KEGASF

-824 DLGKDDIN
+824 DLGKDAID

-840 AGIVIGTGDT
+840 AGIVIGTGDK

-872 LGSVAFVTQGAEFVA
+872 LGSVALVTQGAEFVA

-1036 YCRYLLSY
+1036 YGRYLLSY

-1097 KAEGELK
+1097 KAKGELK

-1113 APSLKGDSAIVDLG
+1113 APSLKDDSAIVDLG

>member
-12 ALFAAGTAA
+12 ALFAAGTAV
-21 AATHE
+21 AATHTLG
-26 QDGKTGIAGEG
+26 DKVGIAGEG
-37 AALTVNAQTDQ
+37 SALTVNTQTQKVTDKSQ
-48 IGKKPQIIG
+48 LIG
-57 GWWHYQGQ
+57 GWWHYTDL
-65 VTTETNLNHAGATS
+65 VTAETDLNHAGTTS
-79 NLTVSL
+79 DLTVDL
-85 TNETQ
+85 TNNTQ
-90 VDEIVGGNYLKMA
+90 VDEIVGGNYIKQP
-103 AALKGKPHTATI
+103 KGLTDKTHEATI
-115 GDTNVTINAVK
+115 GDTKLTVKAVK
-126 TEYIVAGSKANNAGK
+126 TEYIVAGSKANNTGK

-148 TNLVINDGLIQY
+148 TTLVIEDGIIQY
-160 EVDETKGAVVGGNY
+160 EADPSKGAVVGGNY
-174 IKATD
+174 IKASSPSA
-179 KDGGQVSQTNSTVGN
+179 GMVSQTNSTVGD
-194 TSVTINGGTVN
+194 TSVTINGGTFG
-205 GSVYGGSYAENYA
+205 GSVYGSSFAENYA
-218 DTDTPHMALKLTTA
+218 HVDTPDMQLKLTTG
-232 NSSLVI
+232 NSSLQI
-238 NGGTFSGYVAAGSG
+238 
-252 IKGQGTTGTTA
+252 
-263 STSVTVNAAAGK
+263 NAAK
-275 EITLQGKPKTDN
+275 NKTVTLGN
-287 KDVTTKSILIG
+287 NSILIG
-298 GDHVANR
+298 GDYLANR
-305 GKSVIEGDTS
+305 GKSEIEGNTS

-322 TITLGDGI
+322 TITLGKGI
-330 VGGSYVAENMM
+330 VGGSYVAENMRG
-341 SNAAASS
+341 NAAASGG
-348 KEYTAS
+348 KYTAS
-354 EIKGATNILV
+354 EIKGTTNILV
-364 DAAKVT
+364 DAANVT

-384 VQDTDKDSFVSAT
+384 VKDTDKDSFVSAT
-397 VGSTNLVLKAGT
+397 VGSTNLILKAGT

-424 GGLSSDVLGDTSL
+424 GSLSSDVLGDTSL
-437 TITGGTYEAAVLGGG
+437 NITGGTYEAAVLGGG
-452 SAKAGQGEDVSTKRV
+452 SAKAGQGDASNKRD
-467 VSADVKGTARVN
+467 VSADVMGTARVN

-492 LSYIYFDNLTD
+492 LSYLYTSSALTD
-503 ATVKTA
+503 AVVTTH
-509 VENVSVNIT
+509 VENVAANIT
-518 GGTIKSMNH
+518 GGTINTMDH

-538 TIVGGGVAYSANTKP
+538 SVVGGGVAYSKSTVTTNKV
-553 NSKAEASVGT
+553 EATVGN

-575 SGDIYAGGFAKGVN
+575 SGDIYAGGFAHGAKT
-589 ASSSVNGTRLT
+589 AASVNSTRLT
-600 IADATLGAAATESTA
+600 IADATLGAADSQ
-615 ASTVNVFAGGYAAN
+615 VNVFAGGYAAL

-687 ESSVN
+687 EPSVN

-740 LEGSNTVGAITG
+740 LVGSNTVGAITG

-775 TEDATF
+775 KEGASF

-824 DLGKDDIN
+824 DLGKDAID

-937 NNLTLAGFVEAGWA
+937 NNLTIAGFVEAGWA

-1036 YCRYLLSY
+1036 YGRYLLSY

>member
-1 MQKTVIACCVG
+1 MRK
-12 ALFAAGTAA
+12 
-21 AATHE
+21 
-26 QDGKTGIAGEG
+26 
-37 AALTVNAQTDQ
+37 
-48 IGKKPQIIG
+48 
-57 GWWHYQGQ
+57 
-65 VTTETNLNHAGATS
+65 
-79 NLTVSL
+79 
-85 TNETQ
+85 
-90 VDEIVGGNYLKMA
+90 
-103 AALKGKPHTATI
+103 
-115 GDTNVTINAVK
+115 
-126 TEYIVAGSKANNAGK
+126 
-141 GSIVNGN
+141 
-148 TNLVINDGLIQY
+148 
-160 EVDETKGAVVGGNY
+160 
-174 IKATD
+174 
-179 KDGGQVSQTNSTVGN
+179 
-194 TSVTINGGTVN
+194 
-205 GSVYGGSYAENYA
+205 
-218 DTDTPHMALKLTTA
+218 
-232 NSSLVI
+232 SLVE
-238 NGGTFSGYVAAGSG
+238 NTRP
-252 IKGQGTTGTTA
+252 
-263 STSVTVNAAAGK
+263 
-275 EITLQGKPKTDN
+275 PK
-287 KDVTTKSILIG
+287 
-298 GDHVANR
+298 
-305 GKSVIEGDTS
+305 
-315 VTVTGEG
+315 
-322 TITLGDGI
+322 
-330 VGGSYVAENMM
+330 
-341 SNAAASS
+341 
-348 KEYTAS
+348 
-354 EIKGATNILV
+354 
-364 DAAKVT
+364 
-370 VKDEV
+370 
-375 IGGTYLRQT
+375 
-384 VQDTDKDSFVSAT
+384 
-397 VGSTNLVLKAGT
+397 
-409 FKSNVIA
+409 
-416 GGKSNDYT
+416 KSNDFT
-424 GGLSSDVLGDTSL
+424 GSLSNDVLGVTSL
-437 TITGGTYEAAVLGGG
+437 TITGGTFEAAVLGGG
-452 SAKAGQGEDVSTKRV
+452 FAQG
-467 VSADVKGTARVN
+467 A
-479 VTGGTLNG
+479 
-487 IVGGG
+487 
-492 LSYIYFDNLTD
+492 
-503 ATVKTA
+503 
-509 VENVSVNIT
+509 
-518 GGTIKSMNH
+518 
-527 NSGLDGFGIPA
+527 
-538 TIVGGGVAYSANTKP
+538 
-553 NSKAEASVGT
+553 
-563 VDMTIAGKGVKL
+563 
-575 SGDIYAGGFAKGVN
+575 N

-600 IADATLGAAATESTA
+600 IADATLGAANSQE
-615 ASTVNVFAGGYAAN
+615 VNVFAGGYAAL

-655 NKADAQSNVTVENS
+655 KADAQSNVTVESS

-676 DVTGIVSTESF
+676 DVTGTVSTESF
-687 ESSVN
+687 EPSVN
-692 AALMRLAEADT
+692 AALMGLAEADT

-740 LEGSNTVGAITG
+740 LEGSNTVGAI
-752 GKASEIVFDGTG
+752 
-764 TPAGEAILTLT
+764 LTLT
-775 TEDATF
+775 KDGASF
-781 DMSGDKDIVARN
+781 DMSGNKDIVARN
-793 VASGTLLVDGKYK
+793 VASGTLLVDGNYE

-824 DLGKDDIN
+824 DLGKDAID
-832 STDLLLTD
+832 SADLLLTD

-1025 FDLTPDVKLDA
+1025 FDLTPNVKLDA
-1036 YCRYLLSY
+1036 YGRYLLSY

>member
-1 MQKTVIACCVG
+1 M
-12 ALFAAGTAA
+12 
-21 AATHE
+21 
-26 QDGKTGIAGEG
+26 
-37 AALTVNAQTDQ
+37 
-48 IGKKPQIIG
+48 
-57 GWWHYQGQ
+57 
-65 VTTETNLNHAGATS
+65 
-79 NLTVSL
+79 
-85 TNETQ
+85 
-90 VDEIVGGNYLKMA
+90 GGNYIKQP
-103 AALKGKPHTATI
+103 KGLTDKTHEATI
-115 GDTNVTINAVK
+115 GDTKLTVKAVK
-126 TEYIVAGSKANNAGK
+126 TEYIVAGSKANNTGK

-148 TNLVINDGLIQY
+148 TTLVIEDGIIQY
-160 EVDETKGAVVGGNY
+160 EADPSKGAVVGGNY
-174 IKATD
+174 IKASSPSA
-179 KDGGQVSQTNSTVGN
+179 GMVSQTNSTVGD
-194 TSVTINGGTVN
+194 TSVTINGGTFG
-205 GSVYGGSYAENYA
+205 GSVYGSSFAENYA
-218 DTDTPHMALKLTTA
+218 HVDTPDMQLKLTTG
-232 NSSLVI
+232 NSSLQI
-238 NGGTFSGYVAAGSG
+238 NGGTYNGHVVAGSG
-252 IKGQGTTGTTA
+252 VTGQGTSSTA
-263 STSVTVNAAAGK
+263 QSAAVTINAAK
-275 EITLQGKPKTDN
+275 NKTVTLGN
-287 KDVTTKSILIG
+287 NSILIG
-298 GDHVANR
+298 GDYLANR
-305 GKSVIEGDTS
+305 GKSEIEGNTS

-322 TITLGDGI
+322 TITLGKGI
-330 VGGSYVAENMM
+330 VGGSYVAENMRG
-341 SNAAASS
+341 NAAASGG
-348 KEYTAS
+348 KYTAS
-354 EIKGATNILV
+354 EIKGTTNILV
-364 DAAKVT
+364 DAANVT

-384 VQDTDKDSFVSAT
+384 VKDTDKDSFVSAT
-397 VGSTNLVLKAGT
+397 VGSTNLILKAGT

-424 GGLSSDVLGDTSL
+424 GSLSSDVLGDTSL
-437 TITGGTYEAAVLGGG
+437 NI
-452 SAKAGQGEDVSTKRV
+452 
-467 VSADVKGTARVN
+467 
-479 VTGGTLNG
+479 TGGTLNG

-492 LSYIYFDNLTD
+492 LSYLYTSSALTD
-503 ATVKTA
+503 AVVTTH
-509 VENVSVNIT
+509 VENVAANIT
-518 GGTIKSMNH
+518 GGTINTMDH

-538 TIVGGGVAYSANTKP
+538 SVVGGGVAYSKSTVTTNKV
-553 NSKAEASVGT
+553 EATVGN

-575 SGDIYAGGFAKGVN
+575 SGDIYAGGFAHGAKT
-589 ASSSVNGTRLT
+589 AASVNSTRLT
-600 IADATLGAAATESTA
+600 IADATLGAADFQ
-615 ASTVNVFAGGYAAN
+615 VNVFAGGYAAL

-687 ESSVN
+687 EPSVN

-740 LEGSNTVGAITG
+740 LVGSNTVGEITG

-775 TEDATF
+775 KEGASF

-824 DLGKDDIN
+824 DLGKDAID

-840 AGIVIGTGDT
+840 AGIVIGTGDK

-872 LGSVAFVTQGAEFVA
+872 LGSVALVTQGAEFVA

-1013 LYATAHIGAGYV
+1013 LYATAHIGAGYI

-1036 YCRYLLSY
+1036 YGRYLLSY

-1097 KAEGELK
+1097 KAKGELK

-1113 APSLKGDSAIVDLG
+1113 APSLKDDSAIVDLG

>member
-1 MQKTVIACCVG
+1 M
-12 ALFAAGTAA
+12 
-21 AATHE
+21 
-26 QDGKTGIAGEG
+26 
-37 AALTVNAQTDQ
+37 
-48 IGKKPQIIG
+48 
-57 GWWHYQGQ
+57 
-65 VTTETNLNHAGATS
+65 
-79 NLTVSL
+79 
-85 TNETQ
+85 
-90 VDEIVGGNYLKMA
+90 GGNYIKQP
-103 AALKGKPHTATI
+103 KGLTDKTHEATI
-115 GDTNVTINAVK
+115 GDTKLTVKAVK
-126 TEYIVAGSKANNAGK
+126 TEYIVAGSKANNTGK

-148 TNLVINDGLIQY
+148 TTLVIEDGIIQY
-160 EVDETKGAVVGGNY
+160 EADPSKGAVVGGNY
-174 IKATD
+174 IKASSPSA
-179 KDGGQVSQTNSTVGN
+179 GMVSQTNSTVGD
-194 TSVTINGGTVN
+194 TSVTINGGTFG
-205 GSVYGGSYAENYA
+205 GSVYGSSFAENYA
-218 DTDTPHMALKLTTA
+218 HVDTPDMQLKLTTG
-232 NSSLVI
+232 NSSLQI
-238 NGGTFSGYVAAGSG
+238 NGGTYNGHVVAGSG
-252 IKGQGTTGTTA
+252 VTGQGTSSTA
-263 STSVTVNAAAGK
+263 QSAAVTINAAK
-275 EITLQGKPKTDN
+275 NKTVTLGN
-287 KDVTTKSILIG
+287 NSILIG
-298 GDHVANR
+298 GDYLVNR
-305 GKSVIEGDTS
+305 SKSEIEGNTS

-322 TITLGDGI
+322 TITLGKGI
-330 VGGSYVAENMM
+330 VGGSYVAENMRG
-341 SNAAASS
+341 NAAASGG
-348 KEYTAS
+348 KYTAS
-354 EIKGATNILV
+354 EIKGTTNILV
-364 DAAKVT
+364 DTANVT
-370 VKDEV
+370 VKDGV

-384 VQDTDKDSFVSAT
+384 VKDTDKDSFVSAT
-397 VGSTNLVLKAGT
+397 VGSTNLILKAGT

-416 GGKSNDYT
+416 
-424 GGLSSDVLGDTSL
+424 
-437 TITGGTYEAAVLGGG
+437 
-452 SAKAGQGEDVSTKRV
+452 
-467 VSADVKGTARVN
+467 
-479 VTGGTLNG
+479 
-487 IVGGG
+487 
-492 LSYIYFDNLTD
+492 
-503 ATVKTA
+503 
-509 VENVSVNIT
+509 
-518 GGTIKSMNH
+518 
-527 NSGLDGFGIPA
+527 
-538 TIVGGGVAYSANTKP
+538 
-553 NSKAEASVGT
+553 
-563 VDMTIAGKGVKL
+563 
-575 SGDIYAGGFAKGVN
+575 
-589 ASSSVNGTRLT
+589 
-600 IADATLGAAATESTA
+600 
-615 ASTVNVFAGGYAAN
+615 
-629 GATSTVKT
+629 
-637 SEVTIANSKIF
+637 
-648 GNVYGGG
+648 GG

-687 ESSVN
+687 EPSVN

-740 LEGSNTVGAITG
+740 LVGSNTVGEITG

-775 TEDATF
+775 KEGASF

-824 DLGKDDIN
+824 DLGKDAIY
-832 STDLLLTD
+832 SADLLLTD

-937 NNLTLAGFVEAGWA
+937 NNLTLAGFVEASWA

-1036 YCRYLLSY
+1036 YGRYLLSY

>member
-1 MQKTVIACCVG
+1 M
-12 ALFAAGTAA
+12 
-21 AATHE
+21 
-26 QDGKTGIAGEG
+26 
-37 AALTVNAQTDQ
+37 
-48 IGKKPQIIG
+48 
-57 GWWHYQGQ
+57 
-65 VTTETNLNHAGATS
+65 
-79 NLTVSL
+79 
-85 TNETQ
+85 
-90 VDEIVGGNYLKMA
+90 GGNYIKQP
-103 AALKGKPHTATI
+103 KGLTDKTHEATI
-115 GDTNVTINAVK
+115 GDTKLTVKAVK
-126 TEYIVAGSKANNAGK
+126 TEYIVAGSKANNTGK

-148 TNLVINDGLIQY
+148 TTLVIEDGIIQY
-160 EVDETKGAVVGGNY
+160 EADPSKGAVVGGNY
-174 IKATD
+174 IKASSPSA
-179 KDGGQVSQTNSTVGN
+179 GMVSQTNSTVGD
-194 TSVTINGGTVN
+194 TSVTINGGTFG
-205 GSVYGGSYAENYA
+205 GSVYGSSFAENYA
-218 DTDTPHMALKLTTA
+218 HVDTPDMQLKLTTGS
-232 NSSLVI
+232 SSLQI
-238 NGGTFSGYVAAGSG
+238 NGGTYNGHVVAGSG
-252 IKGQGTTGTTA
+252 VTGQGTSSTA
-263 STSVTVNAAAGK
+263 QSAAVTINAAK
-275 EITLQGKPKTDN
+275 NKTVTLGN
-287 KDVTTKSILIG
+287 NSILIG
-298 GDHVANR
+298 GDYLANR
-305 GKSVIEGDTS
+305 GKSEIEGNTS

-322 TITLGDGI
+322 TITLGKGI
-330 VGGSYVAENMM
+330 VGGSYVAENMRG
-341 SNAAASS
+341 NAAASGG
-348 KEYTAS
+348 KYTAS
-354 EIKGATNILV
+354 EIKGTTNILV
-364 DAAKVT
+364 DAANVT

-384 VQDTDKDSFVSAT
+384 VKDTDKDSFVSAT
-397 VGSTNLVLKAGT
+397 VGSTNLILKAGT

-424 GGLSSDVLGDTSL
+424 GSLSSDVLGDTSL
-437 TITGGTYEAAVLGGG
+437 NI
-452 SAKAGQGEDVSTKRV
+452 
-467 VSADVKGTARVN
+467 
-479 VTGGTLNG
+479 TGGTLNG

-492 LSYIYFDNLTD
+492 LSYLYTSSALTD
-503 ATVKTA
+503 AVVTTH
-509 VENVSVNIT
+509 VENVAANIT
-518 GGTIKSMNH
+518 GGTINTMDH

-538 TIVGGGVAYSANTKP
+538 SVVGGGVAYSKSTVTTNKV
-553 NSKAEASVGT
+553 EATVGN

-575 SGDIYAGGFAKGVN
+575 SGDIYAGGFAHGAKT
-589 ASSSVNGTRLT
+589 AASVNSTRLT
-600 IADATLGAAATESTA
+600 IADATLGAADFQ
-615 ASTVNVFAGGYAAN
+615 VNVFAGGYAAL

-687 ESSVN
+687 EPSVN

-740 LEGSNTVGAITG
+740 LVGSNTVGEITG

-775 TEDATF
+775 KEGASF

-824 DLGKDDIN
+824 DLGKDAID

-872 LGSVAFVTQGAEFVA
+872 LSSVAFVTQGAEFVA

-966 DYYGVGAAMRYDFQS
+966 DYYGVSAAMRYDFQS

-1036 YCRYLLSY
+1036 YGRYLLSY

-1097 KAEGELK
+1097 EAEGELK

>member
-1 MQKTVIACCVG
+1 M
-12 ALFAAGTAA
+12 
-21 AATHE
+21 
-26 QDGKTGIAGEG
+26 
-37 AALTVNAQTDQ
+37 
-48 IGKKPQIIG
+48 
-57 GWWHYQGQ
+57 
-65 VTTETNLNHAGATS
+65 
-79 NLTVSL
+79 
-85 TNETQ
+85 
-90 VDEIVGGNYLKMA
+90 GGNYIKQP
-103 AALKGKPHTATI
+103 KGLTDKTHEATI
-115 GDTNVTINAVK
+115 GDTKLTVKAVK
-126 TEYIVAGSKANNAGK
+126 TEYIVAGSKANNTGK

-148 TNLVINDGLIQY
+148 TTLVIEDGIIQY
-160 EVDETKGAVVGGNY
+160 EADPSKGAVVGGNY
-174 IKATD
+174 IKASSPSA
-179 KDGGQVSQTNSTVGN
+179 GMVSQTNSTVGD
-194 TSVTINGGTVN
+194 TSVTINGGTFG
-205 GSVYGGSYAENYA
+205 GSVYGSSFAENYA
-218 DTDTPHMALKLTTA
+218 HVDTPVMQLKLTTG
-232 NSSLVI
+232 NSSLQI
-238 NGGTFSGYVAAGSG
+238 NGGTYNGHVVAGSG
-252 IKGQGTTGTTA
+252 VTGQGTSSTA
-263 STSVTVNAAAGK
+263 QSAAVTINAAK
-275 EITLQGKPKTDN
+275 NKTVTLGN
-287 KDVTTKSILIG
+287 NSILIG
-298 GDHVANR
+298 GDYLANR
-305 GKSVIEGDTS
+305 GKSEIEGNTS

-322 TITLGDGI
+322 TITLGKGI
-330 VGGSYVAENMM
+330 VGGSYVAENMRG
-341 SNAAASS
+341 NAAASGG
-348 KEYTAS
+348 KYTAS
-354 EIKGATNILV
+354 EIKGTTNILV
-364 DAAKVT
+364 DAANVT

-384 VQDTDKDSFVSAT
+384 VKDTDKDSFVSAT
-397 VGSTNLVLKAGT
+397 VGSTNLILKAGT

-416 GGKSNDYT
+416 GGKPNDYT
-424 GGLSSDVLGDTSL
+424 GSLSSDVLGDTSL
-437 TITGGTYEAAVLGGG
+437 NI
-452 SAKAGQGEDVSTKRV
+452 
-467 VSADVKGTARVN
+467 
-479 VTGGTLNG
+479 TGGTLNG

-492 LSYIYFDNLTD
+492 LSYLYTSSALTD
-503 ATVKTA
+503 AVVTTH
-509 VENVSVNIT
+509 VENVAANIT
-518 GGTIKSMNH
+518 GGTINTMDH

-538 TIVGGGVAYSANTKP
+538 SVVGGGVAYSKSTVTTNKV
-553 NSKAEASVGT
+553 EATVGN

-575 SGDIYAGGFAKGVN
+575 SGDIYAGGFAHGAKT
-589 ASSSVNGTRLT
+589 AASVNSTRLT
-600 IADATLGAAATESTA
+600 IADATLGAADFQ
-615 ASTVNVFAGGYAAN
+615 VNVFAGGYAAL

-687 ESSVN
+687 EPSVN

-740 LEGSNTVGAITG
+740 LVGSNTVGEITG

-775 TEDATF
+775 KEGASF

-824 DLGKDDIN
+824 DLGKDAIG

-840 AGIVIGTGDT
+840 AGIVIGTGDK

-872 LGSVAFVTQGAEFVA
+872 LGSVALVTQGAEFVA

-904 AFGAMAGGYNRY
+904 AFGAMAGSYNRY

-1036 YCRYLLSY
+1036 YGRYLLSY

-1097 KAEGELK
+1097 KAKGELK

-1113 APSLKGDSAIVDLG
+1113 APSLKDDSAIVDLG

>member
-1 MQKTVIACCVG
+1 M
-12 ALFAAGTAA
+12 
-21 AATHE
+21 
-26 QDGKTGIAGEG
+26 
-37 AALTVNAQTDQ
+37 
-48 IGKKPQIIG
+48 
-57 GWWHYQGQ
+57 
-65 VTTETNLNHAGATS
+65 
-79 NLTVSL
+79 
-85 TNETQ
+85 
-90 VDEIVGGNYLKMA
+90 GGNYIKQP
-103 AALKGKPHTATI
+103 KGLTDKTHEATI
-115 GDTNVTINAVK
+115 GDTKLTVKAVK
-126 TEYIVAGSKANNAGK
+126 TEYIVAGSKANNTGK

-148 TNLVINDGLIQY
+148 TTLVIEDGIIQY
-160 EVDETKGAVVGGNY
+160 EADPSKGAVVGGNY
-174 IKATD
+174 IKASSPSA
-179 KDGGQVSQTNSTVGN
+179 GMVSQTNSTVGD
-194 TSVTINGGTVN
+194 TSVTINGGTFG
-205 GSVYGGSYAENYA
+205 GSVYGSSFAENYA
-218 DTDTPHMALKLTTA
+218 HVDTPDMQLKLTTG
-232 NSSLVI
+232 NSSLQI
-238 NGGTFSGYVAAGSG
+238 NGGTYNGHVVAGSG
-252 IKGQGTTGTTA
+252 VTGQGTSSTA
-263 STSVTVNAAAGK
+263 QSAAVTINAAK
-275 EITLQGKPKTDN
+275 NKTVTLGN
-287 KDVTTKSILIG
+287 NSILIG
-298 GDHVANR
+298 GDYLANR
-305 GKSVIEGDTS
+305 GKSEIEGNTS

-322 TITLGDGI
+322 TITLGKGI
-330 VGGSYVAENMM
+330 VGGSYVAENMRG
-341 SNAAASS
+341 NAAASGG
-348 KEYTAS
+348 KYTAS
-354 EIKGATNILV
+354 EIKGTTNILV
-364 DAAKVT
+364 DAANVT

-384 VQDTDKDSFVSAT
+384 VKDTDKDSFVSAT
-397 VGSTNLVLKAGT
+397 VGSTNLILKAGT
-409 FKSNVIA
+409 FKANVIA

-424 GGLSSDVLGDTSL
+424 GSLSSDVLGDTSL
-437 TITGGTYEAAVLGGG
+437 NI
-452 SAKAGQGEDVSTKRV
+452 
-467 VSADVKGTARVN
+467 
-479 VTGGTLNG
+479 TGGTLNG

-492 LSYIYFDNLTD
+492 LSYLYTSSALTD
-503 ATVKTA
+503 AVVTTH
-509 VENVSVNIT
+509 VENVAANIT
-518 GGTIKSMNH
+518 GGTINTMDH

-538 TIVGGGVAYSANTKP
+538 SVVGGGVAYSKSTVTTNKV
-553 NSKAEASVGT
+553 EATVGN

-575 SGDIYAGGFAKGVN
+575 SGDIYAGGFAHGAKT
-589 ASSSVNGTRLT
+589 AASVNSTRLT
-600 IADATLGAAATESTA
+600 IADATLGAADSQ
-615 ASTVNVFAGGYAAN
+615 VNVFAGGYAAL

-687 ESSVN
+687 EPSVN

-740 LEGSNTVGAITG
+740 LVGSNTVGEITG

-775 TEDATF
+775 KEGASF

-824 DLGKDDIN
+824 DLGKDAID

-840 AGIVIGTGDT
+840 AGIVIGTGDK

-872 LGSVAFVTQGAEFVA
+872 LGSVALVTQGAEFVA

-951 SSESHVASTEADADH
+951 SSESHVASTEADAAH

-1025 FDLTPDVKLDA
+1025 FDLTPDVKLDT
-1036 YCRYLLSY
+1036 YGRYLLSY

-1097 KAEGELK
+1097 KAKGELK

-1113 APSLKGDSAIVDLG
+1113 APSLKDDSAIVDLG

>member
-12 ALFAAGTAA
+12 ALFAAGTAV
-21 AATHE
+21 AATHTLG
-26 QDGKTGIAGEG
+26 DKVGIAGEG
-37 AALTVNAQTDQ
+37 SALTVNTQTQKVTDKSQ
-48 IGKKPQIIG
+48 LIG
-57 GWWHYQGQ
+57 GWWHYTDL
-65 VTTETNLNHAGATS
+65 VTAETDLNHAGTTS
-79 NLTVSL
+79 DLTVDL
-85 TNETQ
+85 TNNTQ
-90 VDEIVGGNYLKMA
+90 VDEIVGGNYIKQPTGLADKA
-103 AALKGKPHTATI
+103 HEATI
-115 GDTNVTINAVK
+115 GDTKLTVKAVK
-126 TEYIVAGSKANNAGK
+126 TEYIVAGSKANNTGK

-148 TNLVINDGLIQY
+148 TTLVIEDGIIQY
-160 EVDETKGAVVGGNY
+160 EADPSKGAVVGGNY
-174 IKATD
+174 IKASSPSV
-179 KDGGQVSQTNSTVGN
+179 GMVSQTNSTVGD
-194 TSVTINGGTVN
+194 TSVTINGGTFG
-205 GSVYGGSYAENYA
+205 GSVYGGSFAENYA
-218 DTDTPHMALKLTTA
+218 YVETPDMLLKLTTG
-232 NSSLVI
+232 NSSLLI
-238 NGGTFSGYVAAGSG
+238 NNGTYNGHVVAGSG
-252 IKGQGTTGTTA
+252 VTGQGTSSTA
-263 STSVTVNAAAGK
+263 QSTAVTINAAKDKTVTLGK
-275 EITLQGKPKTDN
+275 D
-287 KDVTTKSILIG
+287 SILIG
-298 GDHVANR
+298 GDYIANR
-305 GKSVIEGDTS
+305 GNSVIEGNTS

-322 TITLGDGI
+322 TITLGKGI
-330 VGGSYVAENMM
+330 VGGSYVAENMRG
-341 SNAAASS
+341 NAATSGG
-348 KEYTAS
+348 KYTAS
-354 EIKGATNILV
+354 EIKGTTNILV
-364 DAAKVT
+364 DAANVT
-370 VKDEV
+370 VNDEV

-384 VQDTDKDSFVSAT
+384 VKDTDEDSFVSAT
-397 VGSTNLVLKAGT
+397 VGSTNLILKAGT

-424 GGLSSDVLGDTSL
+424 GGLSSGVLGDTSL

-452 SAKAGQGEDVSTKRV
+452 SAKAGQADANNKRV
-467 VSADVKGTARVN
+467 VSANVNGTARVN

-509 VENVSVNIT
+509 VENISINIT
-518 GGTIKSMNH
+518 GGTIESMNH

-575 SGDIYAGGFAKGVN
+575 SGNIYAGGFAKGVN

-600 IADATLGAAATESTA
+600 IADATLGAENSK
-615 ASTVNVFAGGYAAN
+615 VNVFAGGYAAN

-655 NKADAQSNVTVENS
+655 NKADALSNVTVENS

-676 DVTGIVSTESF
+676 DVTGIVSTESL
-687 ESSVN
+687 EPSIN

-740 LEGSNTVGAITG
+740 LEGSNTVGEITG
-752 GKASEIVFDGTG
+752 GQASEIVFDGTG
-764 TPAGEAILTLT
+764 TSAGGAILTLT
-775 TEDATF
+775 KEGASF

-793 VASGTLLVDGKYK
+793 VASGTLLVDGKYT

-824 DLGKDDIN
+824 DLGKVAID
-832 STDLLLTD
+832 SADLLLTD

-1013 LYATAHIGAGYV
+1013 LYATAHIGAGYL
-1025 FDLTPDVKLDA
+1025 FDLTPGVKLDA
-1036 YCRYLLSY
+1036 YGRYLLSY

>member
-1 MQKTVIACCVG
+1 M
-12 ALFAAGTAA
+12 
-21 AATHE
+21 
-26 QDGKTGIAGEG
+26 
-37 AALTVNAQTDQ
+37 
-48 IGKKPQIIG
+48 
-57 GWWHYQGQ
+57 
-65 VTTETNLNHAGATS
+65 
-79 NLTVSL
+79 
-85 TNETQ
+85 
-90 VDEIVGGNYLKMA
+90 GGNYIKQP
-103 AALKGKPHTATI
+103 KGLTDKTHEATI
-115 GDTNVTINAVK
+115 GDTKLTVKAVK
-126 TEYIVAGSKANNAGK
+126 TEYIVAGSKANNTGK

-148 TNLVINDGLIQY
+148 TTLVIEDGIIQY
-160 EVDETKGAVVGGNY
+160 EADPSKGAVVGGNY
-174 IKATD
+174 IKASSPSA
-179 KDGGQVSQTNSTVGN
+179 GMVSQTNSTVGD
-194 TSVTINGGTVN
+194 TSVTINDGTFG
-205 GSVYGGSYAENYA
+205 GSVYGSSFAENYA
-218 DTDTPHMALKLTTA
+218 HVDTPDMQLKLTTG
-232 NSSLVI
+232 NSSLQI
-238 NGGTFSGYVAAGSG
+238 NGGTYNGHVVAGSG
-252 IKGQGTTGTTA
+252 VTGQGTSSTA
-263 STSVTVNAAAGK
+263 QSAAVTINAAK
-275 EITLQGKPKTDN
+275 NKTVTLGN
-287 KDVTTKSILIG
+287 NSILIG
-298 GDHVANR
+298 GDYLANR
-305 GKSVIEGDTS
+305 GKSEIEGNTS

-322 TITLGDGI
+322 TITLGKGI
-330 VGGSYVAENMM
+330 VGGSYVAENMRG
-341 SNAAASS
+341 NAAASGG
-348 KEYTAS
+348 KYTAS
-354 EIKGATNILV
+354 EIKGTTNILV
-364 DAAKVT
+364 DAANVT

-384 VQDTDKDSFVSAT
+384 VKDTDKDSFVSAT
-397 VGSTNLVLKAGT
+397 VGSTNLILKAGT
-409 FKSNVIA
+409 FKANVIA

-424 GGLSSDVLGDTSL
+424 GSLSSDVLGDTSL
-437 TITGGTYEAAVLGGG
+437 NI
-452 SAKAGQGEDVSTKRV
+452 
-467 VSADVKGTARVN
+467 
-479 VTGGTLNG
+479 TGGTLNG

-492 LSYIYFDNLTD
+492 LSYLYTSSALTD
-503 ATVKTA
+503 AVVTTH
-509 VENVSVNIT
+509 VENVAANII
-518 GGTIKSMNH
+518 GGTINTMDH

-538 TIVGGGVAYSANTKP
+538 SVVGGGVAYSKSMVTTNKV
-553 NSKAEASVGT
+553 EATVGN

-575 SGDIYAGGFAKGVN
+575 SGDIYAGGFAHGAKT
-589 ASSSVNGTRLT
+589 AASVNSTRLT
-600 IADATLGAAATESTA
+600 IADATLGAADSQ
-615 ASTVNVFAGGYAAN
+615 VNVFAGGYAAL

-687 ESSVN
+687 EPSVN

-740 LEGSNTVGAITG
+740 LVGSNTVGEITG

-775 TEDATF
+775 KEGASF

-824 DLGKDDIN
+824 DLGKDAID

-850 AQTIGASSVKVSES
+850 AQTIRASSVKVSES

-1036 YCRYLLSY
+1036 YGRYLLSY

>member
-1 MQKTVIACCVG
+1 M
-12 ALFAAGTAA
+12 
-21 AATHE
+21 
-26 QDGKTGIAGEG
+26 
-37 AALTVNAQTDQ
+37 
-48 IGKKPQIIG
+48 
-57 GWWHYQGQ
+57 
-65 VTTETNLNHAGATS
+65 
-79 NLTVSL
+79 
-85 TNETQ
+85 
-90 VDEIVGGNYLKMA
+90 GGNYIKQP
-103 AALKGKPHTATI
+103 KGLTDKTHEATI
-115 GDTNVTINAVK
+115 GDTKLTVKAVK
-126 TEYIVAGSKANNAGK
+126 TEYIVAGSKANNTGK

-148 TNLVINDGLIQY
+148 TTLVIEDGIIQY
-160 EVDETKGAVVGGNY
+160 EADPSKGAVVGGNY
-174 IKATD
+174 IKASSPSA
-179 KDGGQVSQTNSTVGN
+179 GMVSQTNSTVGD
-194 TSVTINGGTVN
+194 TSVTINGGTFG
-205 GSVYGGSYAENYA
+205 GSVYGSSFAENYA
-218 DTDTPHMALKLTTA
+218 HVDTPDMQLKLTTG
-232 NSSLVI
+232 NSSLQI
-238 NGGTFSGYVAAGSG
+238 NGGTYNGHVVAGSG
-252 IKGQGTTGTTA
+252 VTGQGTSSTA
-263 STSVTVNAAAGK
+263 QSAAVTINAAK
-275 EITLQGKPKTDN
+275 NKTVTLGN
-287 KDVTTKSILIG
+287 NSILIG
-298 GDHVANR
+298 GDYLANR
-305 GKSVIEGDTS
+305 GKSEIEGNTS

-322 TITLGDGI
+322 TITLGKGI
-330 VGGSYVAENMM
+330 VGGSYVAENMRG
-341 SNAAASS
+341 NAAASGG
-348 KEYTAS
+348 KYTAS
-354 EIKGATNILV
+354 EIKGTTNILV
-364 DAAKVT
+364 DAANVT

-384 VQDTDKDSFVSAT
+384 VKDTDKDSFVSAT
-397 VGSTNLVLKAGT
+397 VGSTNLILKAGT

-424 GGLSSDVLGDTSL
+424 GNLSSDVLGDTSL
-437 TITGGTYEAAVLGGG
+437 NI
-452 SAKAGQGEDVSTKRV
+452 
-467 VSADVKGTARVN
+467 
-479 VTGGTLNG
+479 TGGTLNG
-487 IVGGG
+487 IGGG
-492 LSYIYFDNLTD
+492 LSYLYTSSALTD
-503 ATVKTA
+503 AVVTTH
-509 VENVSVNIT
+509 VENVAANIT
-518 GGTIKSMNH
+518 GGTINTMDH

-538 TIVGGGVAYSANTKP
+538 SVVGGGVAYSKSTVTTNKV
-553 NSKAEASVGT
+553 EATVGN

-575 SGDIYAGGFAKGVN
+575 SGDIYAGGFAHGAKT
-589 ASSSVNGTRLT
+589 AASVNSTRLT
-600 IADATLGAAATESTA
+600 IADATLGAADFQ
-615 ASTVNVFAGGYAAN
+615 VNVFAGGYAAL

-687 ESSVN
+687 EPSVN

-740 LEGSNTVGAITG
+740 LVGSNTVGEITD

-775 TEDATF
+775 KEGASF

-824 DLGKDDIN
+824 DLGKDAID

-840 AGIVIGTGDT
+840 AGIVIGTGDK

-872 LGSVAFVTQGAEFVA
+872 LGSVALVTQGAEFVA

-904 AFGAMAGGYNRY
+904 AFDAMAGGYNRY

-1036 YCRYLLSY
+1036 YGRYLLSY

-1097 KAEGELK
+1097 KAKGELK

-1113 APSLKGDSAIVDLG
+1113 APSLKDDSAIVDLG

>member
-12 ALFAAGTAA
+12 ALFAAGTAV
-21 AATHE
+21 AATHTLG
-26 QDGKTGIAGEG
+26 DKVGIAGEG
-37 AALTVNAQTDQ
+37 SALTVNTQTQ
-48 IGKKPQIIG
+48 KVTNKSQLIG
-57 GWWHYQGQ
+57 GWWHYTDL
-65 VTTETNLNHAGATS
+65 VTAETDLNHAGTTS
-79 NLTVSL
+79 DLTVDL
-85 TNETQ
+85 TNNTQ
-90 VDEIVGGNYLKMA
+90 VDEIVGGNYIKQPTGLADKA
-103 AALKGKPHTATI
+103 HEATI
-115 GDTNVTINAVK
+115 GDTKLTVKAVK
-126 TEYIVAGSKANNAGK
+126 TEYIVAGSKANNTGK

-148 TNLVINDGLIQY
+148 TTLVIEDGIIQY
-160 EVDETKGAVVGGNY
+160 EADPSKGAVVGGNY
-174 IKATD
+174 IKASSPSV
-179 KDGGQVSQTNSTVGN
+179 GMVSQTNSTVGD
-194 TSVTINGGTVN
+194 TSVTINGGTFG
-205 GSVYGGSYAENYA
+205 GSVYGGSFAENYA
-218 DTDTPHMALKLTTA
+218 YVETPDMLLKLTTG
-232 NSSLVI
+232 NSSLLI
-238 NGGTFSGYVAAGSG
+238 NNGTYNGHVVAGSG
-252 IKGQGTTGTTA
+252 VTGQGTSSTA
-263 STSVTVNAAAGK
+263 QSTAVTINAAKDKTVTLGK
-275 EITLQGKPKTDN
+275 D
-287 KDVTTKSILIG
+287 SILIG
-298 GDHVANR
+298 GDYIANR
-305 GKSVIEGDTS
+305 GNSVIEGNTS

-322 TITLGDGI
+322 TITLGKGI
-330 VGGSYVAENMM
+330 VGGSYVAENMRG
-341 SNAAASS
+341 NAAASGG
-348 KEYTAS
+348 KYTAS
-354 EIKGATNILV
+354 EIKGTTNILV
-364 DAAKVT
+364 DAANVT
-370 VKDEV
+370 VNDEV

-384 VQDTDKDSFVSAT
+384 VKDTDEDSFVSAT
-397 VGSTNLVLKAGT
+397 VGSTNLILKAGT

-424 GGLSSDVLGDTSL
+424 GGLSSGVLGDTSL

-452 SAKAGQGEDVSTKRV
+452 SAKAGQADANNKRV
-467 VSADVKGTARVN
+467 VSANVNGTARVN

-509 VENVSVNIT
+509 VENVSINIT
-518 GGTIKSMNH
+518 GGTIESMNH

-575 SGDIYAGGFAKGVN
+575 SGNIYAGGFAKGVN
-589 ASSSVNGTRLT
+589 ASSSVNGTHLT
-600 IADATLGAAATESTA
+600 IADATLGAENSK
-615 ASTVNVFAGGYAAN
+615 VNVFAGGYAAN

-655 NKADAQSNVTVENS
+655 NKADALSNVTVENS

-676 DVTGIVSTESF
+676 DVTGIVSTESL
-687 ESSVN
+687 EPSVN

-740 LEGSNTVGAITG
+740 LEGSNTVGEITG
-752 GKASEIVFDGTG
+752 GQASEIVFDGTG
-764 TPAGEAILTLT
+764 TSAGGAILTLT
-775 TEDATF
+775 KEGASF

-793 VASGTLLVDGKYK
+793 VASGTLLVDGKYT

-824 DLGKDDIN
+824 DLGKVAID
-832 STDLLLTD
+832 SADLLLTD

-904 AFGAMAGGYNRY
+904 AFGAMAGSYNRY

-1013 LYATAHIGAGYV
+1013 LYATAHIGAGYI
-1025 FDLTPDVKLDA
+1025 FDLTPGVKLDA
-1036 YCRYLLSY
+1036 YGRYLLSY

>member
-12 ALFAAGTAA
+12 ALFAAGTAV
-21 AATHE
+21 AATHTLG
-26 QDGKTGIAGEG
+26 DKVGIAGEG
-37 AALTVNAQTDQ
+37 SALTVNTQTQKVTDKSQ
-48 IGKKPQIIG
+48 LIG
-57 GWWHYQGQ
+57 GWWHYTDL
-65 VTTETNLNHAGATS
+65 VTAETDLNHAGTTS
-79 NLTVSL
+79 DLTVDL
-85 TNETQ
+85 TNNTQ
-90 VDEIVGGNYLKMA
+90 VDEIVGGNYIKQPTGLADKA
-103 AALKGKPHTATI
+103 HEATI
-115 GDTNVTINAVK
+115 GDTKLTVKAVK
-126 TEYIVAGSKANNAGK
+126 TEYIVAGSKANNTGK

-148 TNLVINDGLIQY
+148 TTLVIEDGIIQY
-160 EVDETKGAVVGGNY
+160 EADPSKGAVVGGNY
-174 IKATD
+174 IKASSPSV
-179 KDGGQVSQTNSTVGN
+179 GMVSQTNSTVGD
-194 TSVTINGGTVN
+194 TSVTINGGTFG
-205 GSVYGGSYAENYA
+205 GSVYGGSFAENYA
-218 DTDTPHMALKLTTA
+218 YVETPDMLLKLTTG
-232 NSSLVI
+232 NSSLLI
-238 NGGTFSGYVAAGSG
+238 NNGTYNGHVVAGSG
-252 IKGQGTTGTTA
+252 VTGQGTSSTA
-263 STSVTVNAAAGK
+263 QSTAVTINAAKDKTVTLGK
-275 EITLQGKPKTDN
+275 D
-287 KDVTTKSILIG
+287 SILIG
-298 GDHVANR
+298 GDYIANR
-305 GKSVIEGDTS
+305 GNSVIEGNTS

-322 TITLGDGI
+322 TITLGKGI
-330 VGGSYVAENMM
+330 VGGSYVAENMRG
-341 SNAAASS
+341 NAAASGG
-348 KEYTAS
+348 KYTAS
-354 EIKGATNILV
+354 EIKGTTNILV
-364 DAAKVT
+364 DAANVT
-370 VKDEV
+370 VNDEV

-384 VQDTDKDSFVSAT
+384 VKDTDEDSFVSAT
-397 VGSTNLVLKAGT
+397 VGSTNLILKAGT

-424 GGLSSDVLGDTSL
+424 GGLSSGVLGDTSL

-452 SAKAGQGEDVSTKRV
+452 SAKAGQADANNKRV
-467 VSADVKGTARVN
+467 VSANVNGTARVN

-509 VENVSVNIT
+509 VENISINIT
-518 GGTIKSMNH
+518 GGTIESMNH

-575 SGDIYAGGFAKGVN
+575 SGNIYAGGFAKGVN

-600 IADATLGAAATESTA
+600 IADATLGAENSK
-615 ASTVNVFAGGYAAN
+615 VNVFAGGYAAN

-655 NKADAQSNVTVENS
+655 NKADALSNVTVENS

-676 DVTGIVSTESF
+676 DVTGIVSTESL
-687 ESSVN
+687 EPSIN

-740 LEGSNTVGAITG
+740 LEGSNTVGEITG
-752 GKASEIVFDGTG
+752 GQASEIVFDGTG
-764 TPAGEAILTLT
+764 TSAGGAILTLT
-775 TEDATF
+775 KEGASF

-793 VASGTLLVDGKYK
+793 VASGTLLVDGKYT

-824 DLGKDDIN
+824 DLGKVAID
-832 STDLLLTD
+832 SADLLLTD

-1013 LYATAHIGAGYV
+1013 LYATAHIGAGYL
-1025 FDLTPDVKLDA
+1025 FDLTPGVKLDA
-1036 YCRYLLSY
+1036 YGRYLLSY

-1056 KERFSMDDTTTHA
+1056 KERFSMDDTTPHA

>member
-1 MQKTVIACCVG
+1 M
-12 ALFAAGTAA
+12 
-21 AATHE
+21 
-26 QDGKTGIAGEG
+26 
-37 AALTVNAQTDQ
+37 
-48 IGKKPQIIG
+48 
-57 GWWHYQGQ
+57 
-65 VTTETNLNHAGATS
+65 
-79 NLTVSL
+79 
-85 TNETQ
+85 
-90 VDEIVGGNYLKMA
+90 GGNYIKQP
-103 AALKGKPHTATI
+103 KGLTDKTHEATI
-115 GDTNVTINAVK
+115 GDTKLTVK
-126 TEYIVAGSKANNAGK
+126 TEYIVAGSKANNTGK

-148 TNLVINDGLIQY
+148 TTLVIEDGIIQY
-160 EVDETKGAVVGGNY
+160 EADPSKGAVVGGNY
-174 IKATD
+174 IKASSPSA
-179 KDGGQVSQTNSTVGN
+179 GMVSQTNSTVGD
-194 TSVTINGGTVN
+194 TSVTINGGTFG
-205 GSVYGGSYAENYA
+205 GSVYGSSFAENYA
-218 DTDTPHMALKLTTA
+218 HVDTPDMQLKLTTG
-232 NSSLVI
+232 NSSLQI
-238 NGGTFSGYVAAGSG
+238 NGGTYNGHVVAGSG
-252 IKGQGTTGTTA
+252 VTGQGTSSTA
-263 STSVTVNAAAGK
+263 QSAAVTINAAK
-275 EITLQGKPKTDN
+275 NKTVTLGN
-287 KDVTTKSILIG
+287 NSILIG
-298 GDHVANR
+298 GDYLANR
-305 GKSVIEGDTS
+305 GKSEIEGNTS

-322 TITLGDGI
+322 TITLGKGI
-330 VGGSYVAENMM
+330 VGGSYVAENMRG
-341 SNAAASS
+341 NAAASGG
-348 KEYTAS
+348 KYTAS
-354 EIKGATNILV
+354 EIKGTTNILV
-364 DAAKVT
+364 DAANVT

-384 VQDTDKDSFVSAT
+384 VKDTDKDSFVSAT
-397 VGSTNLVLKAGT
+397 VGSTNLILKAGT

-424 GGLSSDVLGDTSL
+424 GSLSSDVLGDTSL
-437 TITGGTYEAAVLGGG
+437 NI
-452 SAKAGQGEDVSTKRV
+452 
-467 VSADVKGTARVN
+467 
-479 VTGGTLNG
+479 TGGTLNG
-487 IVGGG
+487 IGGG
-492 LSYIYFDNLTD
+492 LSYLYTSSALTD
-503 ATVKTA
+503 AVVTTH
-509 VENVSVNIT
+509 VENVAANIT
-518 GGTIKSMNH
+518 GGTINTMDH

-538 TIVGGGVAYSANTKP
+538 SVVGGGVAYSKSTVTTNKV
-553 NSKAEASVGT
+553 EATVGN

-575 SGDIYAGGFAKGVN
+575 SGDIYAGGFAHGAKT
-589 ASSSVNGTRLT
+589 AASVNSTRLT
-600 IADATLGAAATESTA
+600 IADATLGAADFQ
-615 ASTVNVFAGGYAAN
+615 VNVFAGGYAAL

-687 ESSVN
+687 EPSVN

-740 LEGSNTVGAITG
+740 LVGSNTVGEITD

-775 TEDATF
+775 KEGASF

-824 DLGKDDIN
+824 DLGKDAID

-840 AGIVIGTGDT
+840 AGIVIGTGDK

-872 LGSVAFVTQGAEFVA
+872 LGSVALVTQGAEFVA

-1036 YCRYLLSY
+1036 YGRYLLSY

-1097 KAEGELK
+1097 KAKGELK

-1113 APSLKGDSAIVDLG
+1113 APSLKDDSAIVDLG

>member
-1 MQKTVIACCVG
+1 M
-12 ALFAAGTAA
+12 
-21 AATHE
+21 
-26 QDGKTGIAGEG
+26 
-37 AALTVNAQTDQ
+37 
-48 IGKKPQIIG
+48 
-57 GWWHYQGQ
+57 
-65 VTTETNLNHAGATS
+65 
-79 NLTVSL
+79 
-85 TNETQ
+85 
-90 VDEIVGGNYLKMA
+90 GGNYIKQP
-103 AALKGKPHTATI
+103 KGLTDKTHEATI
-115 GDTNVTINAVK
+115 GDTKLTVKAVK
-126 TEYIVAGSKANNAGK
+126 TEYIVAGSKANNMGK

-148 TNLVINDGLIQY
+148 TTLVIEDVFIEY
-160 EVDETKGAVVGGNY
+160 AADPSKGAVVGGNY
-174 IKATD
+174 IKASSPSA
-179 KDGGQVSQTNSTVGN
+179 GMVSQTNSTVGD
-194 TSVTINGGTVN
+194 TSVTINGGTFG
-205 GSVYGGSYAENYA
+205 GSVYGSSFAENYA
-218 DTDTPHMALKLTTA
+218 HVDTPDMQLKLTTG
-232 NSSLVI
+232 NSSLQI
-238 NGGTFSGYVAAGSG
+238 NGGMYNGHVVAGSG
-252 IKGQGTTGTTA
+252 VTGQGTSSTA
-263 STSVTVNAAAGK
+263 QSAAVTINAAK
-275 EITLQGKPKTDN
+275 NKTVTLGN
-287 KDVTTKSILIG
+287 NSILIG
-298 GDHVANR
+298 GDYLANR
-305 GKSVIEGDTS
+305 GKSEIEGNTS

-322 TITLGDGI
+322 TITLGKGI
-330 VGGSYVAENMM
+330 VGGSYVAENMRG
-341 SNAAASS
+341 NAAASGG
-348 KEYTAS
+348 KYTAS
-354 EIKGATNILV
+354 EIKGTTNILV
-364 DAAKVT
+364 DAANVT

-384 VQDTDKDSFVSAT
+384 VKDTDKDSFVSAT
-397 VGSTNLVLKAGT
+397 VGSTNLILKAGT

-424 GGLSSDVLGDTSL
+424 GSLSSDVLGDTSL
-437 TITGGTYEAAVLGGG
+437 NI
-452 SAKAGQGEDVSTKRV
+452 
-467 VSADVKGTARVN
+467 
-479 VTGGTLNG
+479 TGGTLNG
-487 IVGGG
+487 IGGG
-492 LSYIYFDNLTD
+492 LSYLYTSSALTD
-503 ATVKTA
+503 AVVTTH
-509 VENVSVNIT
+509 VENVAANIT
-518 GGTIKSMNH
+518 GGTINTMDH

-538 TIVGGGVAYSANTKP
+538 SVVGGGVAYSKSTVTTNKV
-553 NSKAEASVGT
+553 EATVGN

-575 SGDIYAGGFAKGVN
+575 SGDIYAGGFAHGAKT
-589 ASSSVNGTRLT
+589 AASVNSTRLT
-600 IADATLGAAATESTA
+600 IADATLGAADSQ
-615 ASTVNVFAGGYAAN
+615 VNVFAGGYAAQ

-687 ESSVN
+687 EPSVN

-740 LEGSNTVGAITG
+740 LVGSNTVGEITD

-775 TEDATF
+775 KEGASF

-824 DLGKDDIN
+824 DLGKDAID

-840 AGIVIGTGDT
+840 AGIVIGTGDK

-872 LGSVAFVTQGAEFVA
+872 LGSVALVTQGAEFVA

-1036 YCRYLLSY
+1036 YGRYLLSY

-1097 KAEGELK
+1097 KAKGELK

-1113 APSLKGDSAIVDLG
+1113 APSLKDDSAIVDLG

>member
-21 AATHE
+21 AATYE

-37 AALTVNAQTDQ
+37 AALTVNAQTEQ
-48 IGKKPQIIG
+48 VGENAQIIG

-65 VTTETNLNHAGATS
+65 VTADTNLNHAGATS
-79 NLTVSL
+79 DLTVDL
-85 TNETQ
+85 TNEIQ
-90 VDEIVGGNYLKMA
+90 VDEIVGGNYIKQPTGLADKA
-103 AALKGKPHTATI
+103 HEATI
-115 GDTNVTINAVK
+115 GDTKLTVKAVK
-126 TEYIVAGSKANNAGK
+126 TEYIVAGSKANNTGK

-148 TNLVINDGLIQY
+148 TTLVIEDGIIQY
-160 EVDETKGAVVGGNY
+160 EADPSKGAVVGGNY
-174 IKATD
+174 IKASSPSA
-179 KDGGQVSQTNSTVGN
+179 GMVSQTNSTVGD
-194 TSVTINGGTVN
+194 TSVTINGGTFG
-205 GSVYGGSYAENYA
+205 GSVYGGSFAENYA
-218 DTDTPHMALKLTTA
+218 HVDTPAMQLKLTTG
-232 NSSLVI
+232 NSSLQI
-238 NGGTFSGYVAAGSG
+238 NGGTYNGHVVAGSG
-252 IKGQGTTGTTA
+252 VTGQGTSSTTQSA
-263 STSVTVNAAAGK
+263 AVTINAAK
-275 EITLQGKPKTDN
+275 NKTVTLGN
-287 KDVTTKSILIG
+287 NSILIG
-298 GDHVANR
+298 GDYLANR
-305 GKSVIEGDTS
+305 GKSEIEGNTS

-322 TITLGDGI
+322 TITLGKGI
-330 VGGSYVAENMM
+330 VGGSYVAENMRG
-341 SNAAASS
+341 NAAASGG
-348 KEYTAS
+348 KYTAS
-354 EIKGATNILV
+354 EIKGTTNILV
-364 DAAKVT
+364 DAANVT
-370 VKDEV
+370 VNDEV

-384 VQDTDKDSFVSAT
+384 VKDTDKDSFVSAT
-397 VGSTNLVLKAGT
+397 VGSTNLILKAGT

-424 GGLSSDVLGDTSL
+424 GGLSSGVLGDTSL

-452 SAKAGQGEDVSTKRV
+452 SAKAGQADANNKRV
-467 VSADVKGTARVN
+467 VSANVNGTARVN

-509 VENVSVNIT
+509 VENVSINIT
-518 GGTIKSMNH
+518 GGTIESMNH

-575 SGDIYAGGFAKGVN
+575 SGNIYAGGFAKGVN

-600 IADATLGAAATESTA
+600 IADATLGAENSK
-615 ASTVNVFAGGYAAN
+615 VNVFAGSYAAN

-655 NKADAQSNVTVENS
+655 NKADALSNVTVENS

-676 DVTGIVSTESF
+676 DVTGIVSTESL
-687 ESSVN
+687 EPSVN

-703 GAGDAEANKTQR
+703 GAGDAEANKTER

-740 LEGSNTVGAITG
+740 LEGSNTVGEITG
-752 GKASEIVFDGTG
+752 GQASEIVFDGTG
-764 TPAGEAILTLT
+764 TSAGGAILTLT
-775 TEDATF
+775 KEGASF

-793 VASGTLLVDGKYK
+793 VASGTLLVDGKYT

-824 DLGKDDIN
+824 DLGKVAID
-832 STDLLLTD
+832 SADLLLTD

-1013 LYATAHIGAGYV
+1013 LYATAHIGAGYL
-1025 FDLTPDVKLDA
+1025 FDLTPGVKLDA
-1036 YCRYLLSY
+1036 YGRYLLSY

>member
-1 MQKTVIACCVG
+1 M
-12 ALFAAGTAA
+12 
-21 AATHE
+21 
-26 QDGKTGIAGEG
+26 
-37 AALTVNAQTDQ
+37 
-48 IGKKPQIIG
+48 
-57 GWWHYQGQ
+57 
-65 VTTETNLNHAGATS
+65 
-79 NLTVSL
+79 
-85 TNETQ
+85 
-90 VDEIVGGNYLKMA
+90 GGNYIKQP
-103 AALKGKPHTATI
+103 KGLTDKTHEATI
-115 GDTNVTINAVK
+115 GDTKLTVKAVK
-126 TEYIVAGSKANNAGK
+126 TEYLVAGSKANNTGK

-148 TNLVINDGLIQY
+148 TTLVIEDGIIQY
-160 EVDETKGAVVGGNY
+160 EADPSKGAVVGGNY
-174 IKATD
+174 IKASSPSA
-179 KDGGQVSQTNSTVGN
+179 GMVSQTNSTVGD
-194 TSVTINGGTVN
+194 TSVTINGGTFG
-205 GSVYGGSYAENYA
+205 GSVYGSSFAENYA
-218 DTDTPHMALKLTTA
+218 HVDTPDMQLKLTTG
-232 NSSLVI
+232 NSSLQI
-238 NGGTFSGYVAAGSG
+238 NGGTYNGHVVAGSG
-252 IKGQGTTGTTA
+252 VTGQGTSSTA
-263 STSVTVNAAAGK
+263 QSAAVTINAAK
-275 EITLQGKPKTDN
+275 NKTVTLGN
-287 KDVTTKSILIG
+287 NSILIG
-298 GDHVANR
+298 GDYLANR
-305 GKSVIEGDTS
+305 GKSEIEGNTS

-322 TITLGDGI
+322 TITLGKGI
-330 VGGSYVAENMM
+330 VGGSYVAENMRG
-341 SNAAASS
+341 NAAASGG
-348 KEYTAS
+348 KYTAS
-354 EIKGATNILV
+354 EIKGTTNILV
-364 DAAKVT
+364 DAANVT

-384 VQDTDKDSFVSAT
+384 VKDTDKDSFVSAT
-397 VGSTNLVLKAGT
+397 VGSTNLILKAGT

-424 GGLSSDVLGDTSL
+424 GSLSSDVLGDTSL
-437 TITGGTYEAAVLGGG
+437 NITGGTYEAAVLGGG
-452 SAKAGQGEDVSTKRV
+452 SAKAGQGDASNKRD
-467 VSADVKGTARVN
+467 VSADVMGTAH
-479 VTGGTLNG
+479 
-487 IVGGG
+487 
-492 LSYIYFDNLTD
+492 
-503 ATVKTA
+503 
-509 VENVSVNIT
+509 VENVAANIT
-518 GGTIKSMNH
+518 GGTINTMDH

-538 TIVGGGVAYSANTKP
+538 SVVGGGVAYSKSTVTTNKV
-553 NSKAEASVGT
+553 EATVGN

-575 SGDIYAGGFAKGVN
+575 SGDIYAGGFAHGAKT
-589 ASSSVNGTRLT
+589 AASVNSTRLT
-600 IADATLGAAATESTA
+600 IADATLGAADFQ
-615 ASTVNVFAGGYAAN
+615 VNVFAGGYAAL

-687 ESSVN
+687 EPSVN

-740 LEGSNTVGAITG
+740 LVGSNTVGEITG

-775 TEDATF
+775 KEGASF

-824 DLGKDDIN
+824 DLGKDAID

-840 AGIVIGTGDT
+840 AGIVIGTGDK

-872 LGSVAFVTQGAEFVA
+872 LGSVALVTQGAEFVA

-1036 YCRYLLSY
+1036 YGRYLLSY

-1077 GAFQTFDWYAG
+1077 GAFQTFDWYTG

-1113 APSLKGDSAIVDLG
+1113 APSLKDDSAIVDLG

>member
-21 AATHE
+21 AATHD

-37 AALTVNAQTDQ
+37 SALTVNAQTPQ
-48 IGKKPQIIG
+48 VGENTQIIG

-65 VTTETNLNHAGATS
+65 VTAETDLNHAGSTS
-79 NLTVSL
+79 DLTVDL
-85 TNETQ
+85 TNEKQ
-90 VDEIVGGNYLKMA
+90 VDEIVGGNYIKQPTGLADKT
-103 AALKGKPHTATI
+103 HEATI
-115 GDTNVTINAVK
+115 GDTKLTVRAVK
-126 TEYIVAGSKANNAGK
+126 AEYIVAGSKANNMGK

-148 TNLVINDGLIQY
+148 TTLVIEDVFIEY
-160 EVDETKGAVVGGNY
+160 AADPSKGAVVGGNY
-174 IKATD
+174 IKASSPSA
-179 KDGGQVSQTNSTVGN
+179 GMVSQTNSTVGD
-194 TSVTINGGTVN
+194 TSVTINGGTVK
-205 GSVYGGSYAENYA
+205 GSVYGGSFAENYA
-218 DTDTPHMALKLTTA
+218 HVETPDMQLKLTTG
-232 NSSLVI
+232 NSSLQI
-238 NGGTFSGYVAAGSG
+238 NGGTYNGHVVAGSG
-252 IKGQGTTGTTA
+252 VTGQGTSSTA
-263 STSVTVNAAAGK
+263 QSAAVTINAAK
-275 EITLQGKPKTDN
+275 NKTVTLGN
-287 KDVTTKSILIG
+287 NSILIG
-298 GDHVANR
+298 GDYLANR
-305 GKSVIEGDTS
+305 GKSEIEGNTS

-322 TITLGDGI
+322 TITLGKGI
-330 VGGSYVAENMM
+330 VGGSYVAENMRGTGG
-341 SNAAASS
+341 
-348 KEYTAS
+348 KYTAS
-354 EIKGATNILV
+354 EIKGTTNILV
-364 DAAKVT
+364 DAANVT
-370 VKDEV
+370 VNDEV

-384 VQDTDKDSFVSAT
+384 VKDTDKDSFVSAT
-397 VGSTNLVLKAGT
+397 VGSTNLILKAGT

-518 GGTIKSMNH
+518 GGTIESMNH

-687 ESSVN
+687 EPSVN

-752 GKASEIVFDGTG
+752 GQASEIVFDGTG

-775 TEDATF
+775 KEGASF

-824 DLGKDDIN
+824 DLGKAAID
-832 STDLLLTD
+832 SADLLLTD

-1036 YCRYLLSY
+1036 YGRYLLSY

-1113 APSLKGDSAIVDLG
+1113 APSLKGDNAIVDLG

-1135 GPWTIGVGLKGYAGD
+1135 GPWTIGMGLKGYAGD

>member
-1 MQKTVIACCVG
+1 MQKTVIACYVG
-12 ALFAAGTAA
+12 ALFAAGTAV
-21 AATHE
+21 AATHTLG
-26 QDGKTGIAGEG
+26 DKVGIAGEG
-37 AALTVNAQTDQ
+37 SALTVNTQTQKVTDKSQ
-48 IGKKPQIIG
+48 LIG
-57 GWWHYQGQ
+57 GWWHYTDL
-65 VTTETNLNHAGATS
+65 VTAETDLNHAGTTS
-79 NLTVSL
+79 DLTVDL
-85 TNETQ
+85 TNNTQ
-90 VDEIVGGNYLKMA
+90 VDEIVGGNYIKQP
-103 AALKGKPHTATI
+103 KGLTDKTHEATI
-115 GDTNVTINAVK
+115 GDTKLTVKAVK
-126 TEYIVAGSKANNAGK
+126 TEYIVAGSKANNTGK

-148 TNLVINDGLIQY
+148 TTLVIEDGIIQY
-160 EVDETKGAVVGGNY
+160 EADPSKGAVVGGNY
-174 IKATD
+174 IKASSPSA
-179 KDGGQVSQTNSTVGN
+179 GMVSQTNSTVGD
-194 TSVTINGGTVN
+194 TSVTINGGTFG
-205 GSVYGGSYAENYA
+205 GSVYGSSFAENYA
-218 DTDTPHMALKLTTA
+218 HVDTPDMQLKLTTG
-232 NSSLVI
+232 NSSLQI
-238 NGGTFSGYVAAGSG
+238 
-252 IKGQGTTGTTA
+252 
-263 STSVTVNAAAGK
+263 NAAK
-275 EITLQGKPKTDN
+275 NKTVTLGN
-287 KDVTTKSILIG
+287 NSILIG
-298 GDHVANR
+298 GDYLANR
-305 GKSVIEGDTS
+305 GKSEIEGNTS

-322 TITLGDGI
+322 TITLGKGI
-330 VGGSYVAENMM
+330 VGGSYVAENMRG
-341 SNAAASS
+341 NAAASGG
-348 KEYTAS
+348 KYTAS
-354 EIKGATNILV
+354 EIKGTTNILV
-364 DAAKVT
+364 DAANVT

-384 VQDTDKDSFVSAT
+384 VKDTDKDSFVSAT
-397 VGSTNLVLKAGT
+397 VGSTNLILKAGT

-424 GGLSSDVLGDTSL
+424 GSLSSDVLGDTSL
-437 TITGGTYEAAVLGGG
+437 NITGGTYEAAVLGGG
-452 SAKAGQGEDVSTKRV
+452 SAKAGQGDASNKRD
-467 VSADVKGTARVN
+467 VSADVMGTARVN

-492 LSYIYFDNLTD
+492 LSYLYTSSALTD
-503 ATVKTA
+503 AVVTTH
-509 VENVSVNIT
+509 VENVAANIT
-518 GGTIKSMNH
+518 GGTINTMDH

-538 TIVGGGVAYSANTKP
+538 SVVGGGVAYSKSTVTTNKV
-553 NSKAEASVGT
+553 EATVGN

-575 SGDIYAGGFAKGVN
+575 SGDIYAGGFAHGAKT
-589 ASSSVNGTRLT
+589 AASVNSTRLT
-600 IADATLGAAATESTA
+600 IADATLGAADSQ
-615 ASTVNVFAGGYAAN
+615 VNVFAGGYAAL

-687 ESSVN
+687 EPSVN

-740 LEGSNTVGAITG
+740 LVGSNTVGAITG

-775 TEDATF
+775 KEGASF

-824 DLGKDDIN
+824 DLGKDAID

-937 NNLTLAGFVEAGWA
+937 NNLTIAGFVEAGWA

-1036 YCRYLLSY
+1036 YGRYLLSY

>member
-1 MQKTVIACCVG
+1 M
-12 ALFAAGTAA
+12 
-21 AATHE
+21 
-26 QDGKTGIAGEG
+26 
-37 AALTVNAQTDQ
+37 
-48 IGKKPQIIG
+48 
-57 GWWHYQGQ
+57 
-65 VTTETNLNHAGATS
+65 
-79 NLTVSL
+79 
-85 TNETQ
+85 
-90 VDEIVGGNYLKMA
+90 GGNYIKQP
-103 AALKGKPHTATI
+103 KGLTDKTHEATI
-115 GDTNVTINAVK
+115 GDTKLTVKAVK
-126 TEYIVAGSKANNAGK
+126 TEYIVAGSKANNTGK

-148 TNLVINDGLIQY
+148 TTLVIEDGIIQY
-160 EVDETKGAVVGGNY
+160 EADPSKGAVVGGNY
-174 IKATD
+174 IKASSPSA
-179 KDGGQVSQTNSTVGN
+179 GMVSQTNSTVGD
-194 TSVTINGGTVN
+194 TSVTINGGTFG
-205 GSVYGGSYAENYA
+205 GSVYGSSFAENYA
-218 DTDTPHMALKLTTA
+218 HVDTPDMQLKLTTG
-232 NSSLVI
+232 NSSLQI
-238 NGGTFSGYVAAGSG
+238 NGGTYNGHVVAGSG
-252 IKGQGTTGTTA
+252 VTGQGTSSTA
-263 STSVTVNAAAGK
+263 QSAAVTINAAK
-275 EITLQGKPKTDN
+275 NKTVTLGN
-287 KDVTTKSILIG
+287 NSILIG
-298 GDHVANR
+298 GDYLANR
-305 GKSVIEGDTS
+305 GKSEIEGNTS

-322 TITLGDGI
+322 TITLGKGI
-330 VGGSYVAENMM
+330 VGGSYVAENMRG
-341 SNAAASS
+341 NAAASGG
-348 KEYTAS
+348 KYTAS
-354 EIKGATNILV
+354 EIKGTTNILV
-364 DAAKVT
+364 DAANVT

-384 VQDTDKDSFVSAT
+384 VKDTDKDSFVSAT
-397 VGSTNLVLKAGT
+397 VGSTNLILKAGT

-424 GGLSSDVLGDTSL
+424 GSLSSDVLGDTSL
-437 TITGGTYEAAVLGGG
+437 NI
-452 SAKAGQGEDVSTKRV
+452 
-467 VSADVKGTARVN
+467 
-479 VTGGTLNG
+479 TGGTLNG

-492 LSYIYFDNLTD
+492 LSYLYTSSALTD
-503 ATVKTA
+503 AVVTTH
-509 VENVSVNIT
+509 VENVAANIT
-518 GGTIKSMNH
+518 GGTINTMDH

-538 TIVGGGVAYSANTKP
+538 SVVGGGVAYSKSTVTTNKV
-553 NSKAEASVGT
+553 EATVGN

-575 SGDIYAGGFAKGVN
+575 SGDIYAGGFAHGAKT
-589 ASSSVNGTRLT
+589 AASVNSTRLT
-600 IADATLGAAATESTA
+600 IADATLGAADFQ
-615 ASTVNVFAGGYAAN
+615 VNVFAGGYAAL

-687 ESSVN
+687 EPSVN

-740 LEGSNTVGAITG
+740 LVGSNTVGEITG

-775 TEDATF
+775 KEGASF

-824 DLGKDDIN
+824 DLGKDAID

-840 AGIVIGTGDT
+840 AGIVIGTGDK

-872 LGSVAFVTQGAEFVA
+872 LGSVALVTQGAEFVA

-896 AAKEGSFT
+896 AAKKGSFT

-1036 YCRYLLSY
+1036 YGRYLLSY

-1097 KAEGELK
+1097 KAKGELK

-1113 APSLKGDSAIVDLG
+1113 APSLKDDSAIVDLG

>member
-12 ALFAAGTAA
+12 ALFAAGTAV
-21 AATHE
+21 AATHTLG
-26 QDGKTGIAGEG
+26 DKVGIAGEG
-37 AALTVNAQTDQ
+37 SALTVNTQTQKVTDKSQ
-48 IGKKPQIIG
+48 LIG
-57 GWWHYQGQ
+57 GWWHYTDL
-65 VTTETNLNHAGATS
+65 VTAETDLNHAGTTS
-79 NLTVSL
+79 DLTVDL
-85 TNETQ
+85 TNNTQ
-90 VDEIVGGNYLKMA
+90 VDEIVGGNYIKQPTGLADKA
-103 AALKGKPHTATI
+103 HEATI
-115 GDTNVTINAVK
+115 GDTKLTVKAVK
-126 TEYIVAGSKANNAGK
+126 TEYIVAGSKANNTGK

-148 TNLVINDGLIQY
+148 TTLVIEDGIIQY
-160 EVDETKGAVVGGNY
+160 EADPSKGAVVGGNY
-174 IKATD
+174 IKASSPSV
-179 KDGGQVSQTNSTVGN
+179 GMVSQTNSTVGD
-194 TSVTINGGTVN
+194 TSVTINGGTFG
-205 GSVYGGSYAENYA
+205 GSVYGGSFAENYA
-218 DTDTPHMALKLTTA
+218 YVETPDMLLKLTTG
-232 NSSLVI
+232 NSSLLI
-238 NGGTFSGYVAAGSG
+238 NNGTYNGHVVAGSG
-252 IKGQGTTGTTA
+252 VTGQGTSSTA
-263 STSVTVNAAAGK
+263 QSTAVTINAAKDKTVTLGK
-275 EITLQGKPKTDN
+275 D
-287 KDVTTKSILIG
+287 SILIG
-298 GDHVANR
+298 GDYIANR
-305 GKSVIEGDTS
+305 GNSVIEGNTS

-322 TITLGDGI
+322 TITLGKGI
-330 VGGSYVAENMM
+330 VGGSYVAENMRG
-341 SNAAASS
+341 NAAASGG
-348 KEYTAS
+348 KYTAS
-354 EIKGATNILV
+354 EIKGTTNILV
-364 DAAKVT
+364 DAANVT
-370 VKDEV
+370 VNDEV

-384 VQDTDKDSFVSAT
+384 VKDTDEDSFVSAT
-397 VGSTNLVLKAGT
+397 VGSTNLILKAGT

-424 GGLSSDVLGDTSL
+424 GGLSSGVLGDTSL

-452 SAKAGQGEDVSTKRV
+452 SAKAGQADANNKRV
-467 VSADVKGTARVN
+467 VSANVNGTARVN

-509 VENVSVNIT
+509 VENVSINIT
-518 GGTIKSMNH
+518 GGTIESMNH

-575 SGDIYAGGFAKGVN
+575 SGNIYAGGFAKGVN

-600 IADATLGAAATESTA
+600 IADATLGAENSK
-615 ASTVNVFAGGYAAN
+615 VNVFAGGYAAN

-655 NKADAQSNVTVENS
+655 NKADALSNVTVENS

-676 DVTGIVSTESF
+676 DVTGIVSTESL
-687 ESSVN
+687 EPSVN

-740 LEGSNTVGAITG
+740 LEGSNTVGEITG
-752 GKASEIVFDGTG
+752 GQASEIVFDGTG
-764 TPAGEAILTLT
+764 TSAGGAILTVT
-775 TEDATF
+775 KEGASF

-793 VASGTLLVDGKYK
+793 VASGTLLVDGKYT

-824 DLGKDDIN
+824 DLGKVAID
-832 STDLLLTD
+832 SADLLLTD

-1013 LYATAHIGAGYV
+1013 LYATAHIGAGYL
-1025 FDLTPDVKLDA
+1025 FDLTPGVKLDA
-1036 YCRYLLSY
+1036 YGRYLLSY

>member
-1 MQKTVIACCVG
+1 M
-12 ALFAAGTAA
+12 
-21 AATHE
+21 
-26 QDGKTGIAGEG
+26 
-37 AALTVNAQTDQ
+37 
-48 IGKKPQIIG
+48 
-57 GWWHYQGQ
+57 
-65 VTTETNLNHAGATS
+65 
-79 NLTVSL
+79 
-85 TNETQ
+85 
-90 VDEIVGGNYLKMA
+90 GGNYIKQP
-103 AALKGKPHTATI
+103 KGLTDKTHEATI
-115 GDTNVTINAVK
+115 GDTKLTVKAVK
-126 TEYIVAGSKANNAGK
+126 TEYIVAGSKANNTGK

-148 TNLVINDGLIQY
+148 TTLVIEDGIIQY
-160 EVDETKGAVVGGNY
+160 EADPSKGAVVGGNY
-174 IKATD
+174 IKASSPSA
-179 KDGGQVSQTNSTVGN
+179 GMVSQTNSTVGD
-194 TSVTINGGTVN
+194 TSVTINGGTFG
-205 GSVYGGSYAENYA
+205 GSVYGSSFAENYA
-218 DTDTPHMALKLTTA
+218 HVDTPDMQLKLTTG
-232 NSSLVI
+232 NSSLQI
-238 NGGTFSGYVAAGSG
+238 NGGTYNGHVVAGSG
-252 IKGQGTTGTTA
+252 VTGQGTSSTA
-263 STSVTVNAAAGK
+263 QSAAVTINAAK
-275 EITLQGKPKTDN
+275 NKTVTLGN
-287 KDVTTKSILIG
+287 NSILIG
-298 GDHVANR
+298 GDYLANR
-305 GKSVIEGDTS
+305 GKSEIEGNTS

-322 TITLGDGI
+322 TITLGKGI
-330 VGGSYVAENMM
+330 VGGSYVAENMRG
-341 SNAAASS
+341 NAAASGG
-348 KEYTAS
+348 KYTAS
-354 EIKGATNILV
+354 EIKGTTNILV
-364 DAAKVT
+364 DAANVT

-384 VQDTDKDSFVSAT
+384 VKDTDKDSFVSAT
-397 VGSTNLVLKAGT
+397 VGSTNLILKAGT

-424 GGLSSDVLGDTSL
+424 GSLSSDVLGDTSL
-437 TITGGTYEAAVLGGG
+437 
-452 SAKAGQGEDVSTKRV
+452 
-467 VSADVKGTARVN
+467 
-479 VTGGTLNG
+479 
-487 IVGGG
+487 
-492 LSYIYFDNLTD
+492 
-503 ATVKTA
+503 
-509 VENVSVNIT
+509 NIT
-518 GGTIKSMNH
+518 GGTINTMDH

-538 TIVGGGVAYSANTKP
+538 SVVGGGVAYSKSTVTTNKV
-553 NSKAEASVGT
+553 EATVGN

-575 SGDIYAGGFAKGVN
+575 SGDIYAGGFAHGAKT
-589 ASSSVNGTRLT
+589 AASVNSTRLT
-600 IADATLGAAATESTA
+600 IADATLGAADFQ
-615 ASTVNVFAGGYAAN
+615 VNVFAGGYAAL

-687 ESSVN
+687 EPSVN

-740 LEGSNTVGAITG
+740 LVGSNTVGEITD

-775 TEDATF
+775 KEGASF

-824 DLGKDDIN
+824 DLGKDAID

-840 AGIVIGTGDT
+840 AGIVIGTGDK

-872 LGSVAFVTQGAEFVA
+872 LGSVALVTQGAEFVA

-1036 YCRYLLSY
+1036 YGRYLLSY

-1097 KAEGELK
+1097 KAKGELK

-1113 APSLKGDSAIVDLG
+1113 APSLKDDSAIVDLG

>member
-1 MQKTVIACCVG
+1 M
-12 ALFAAGTAA
+12 
-21 AATHE
+21 
-26 QDGKTGIAGEG
+26 
-37 AALTVNAQTDQ
+37 
-48 IGKKPQIIG
+48 
-57 GWWHYQGQ
+57 
-65 VTTETNLNHAGATS
+65 
-79 NLTVSL
+79 
-85 TNETQ
+85 
-90 VDEIVGGNYLKMA
+90 GGNYIKQP
-103 AALKGKPHTATI
+103 KGLTDKTHEATI
-115 GDTNVTINAVK
+115 GDTKLTVKAVK
-126 TEYIVAGSKANNAGK
+126 TEYIVAGSKANNTGK

-148 TNLVINDGLIQY
+148 TTLVIEDGIIQY
-160 EVDETKGAVVGGNY
+160 EADPSKGAVVGGNY
-174 IKATD
+174 IKASSPSA
-179 KDGGQVSQTNSTVGN
+179 GMVSQTNSTVGD
-194 TSVTINGGTVN
+194 TSVTINGGTFG
-205 GSVYGGSYAENYA
+205 GSVYGSSFAENYA
-218 DTDTPHMALKLTTA
+218 HVDTPDMQLKLTTG
-232 NSSLVI
+232 NSSLQI
-238 NGGTFSGYVAAGSG
+238 NGGTYNGHVVAGSG
-252 IKGQGTTGTTA
+252 VTGQGTSSTA
-263 STSVTVNAAAGK
+263 QSAAVTINAAK
-275 EITLQGKPKTDN
+275 NKTVTLGN
-287 KDVTTKSILIG
+287 NSILIG
-298 GDHVANR
+298 GDYLANR
-305 GKSVIEGDTS
+305 GKSEIEGNTS

-322 TITLGDGI
+322 TITLGKGI
-330 VGGSYVAENMM
+330 VGGSYVAENMRG
-341 SNAAASS
+341 NAAASGG
-348 KEYTAS
+348 KYTAS
-354 EIKGATNILV
+354 EIKGTTNILV
-364 DAAKVT
+364 DAANVT

-384 VQDTDKDSFVSAT
+384 VKDTDKDSFVSAT
-397 VGSTNLVLKAGT
+397 VGSTNLILKAGT

-424 GGLSSDVLGDTSL
+424 GSLSSDVLGDTSL
-437 TITGGTYEAAVLGGG
+437 
-452 SAKAGQGEDVSTKRV
+452 
-467 VSADVKGTARVN
+467 
-479 VTGGTLNG
+479 
-487 IVGGG
+487 
-492 LSYIYFDNLTD
+492 
-503 ATVKTA
+503 
-509 VENVSVNIT
+509 NIT
-518 GGTIKSMNH
+518 GGTINTMDH

-538 TIVGGGVAYSANTKP
+538 SVVGGGVAYSKSTVTTNKV
-553 NSKAEASVGT
+553 EATVGN

-575 SGDIYAGGFAKGVN
+575 SGDIYAGGFAHGAKT
-589 ASSSVNGTRLT
+589 AASVNSTRLT
-600 IADATLGAAATESTA
+600 IADATLGAADSQ
-615 ASTVNVFAGGYAAN
+615 VNVFAGGYAAQ

-655 NKADAQSNVTVENS
+655 NKADAQSNVTVESS

-687 ESSVN
+687 EPSVN

-740 LEGSNTVGAITG
+740 LVGSNTVGEITD

-775 TEDATF
+775 KEGASF

-824 DLGKDDIN
+824 DLGKDAID

-840 AGIVIGTGDT
+840 AGIVIGTGDK

-872 LGSVAFVTQGAEFVA
+872 LGSVALVTQGAEFVA

-1036 YCRYLLSY
+1036 YGRYLLSY

-1056 KERFSMDDTTTHA
+1056 KERFFMDDTTTHA

-1097 KAEGELK
+1097 KAKGELK

-1113 APSLKGDSAIVDLG
+1113 APSLKDDSAIVDLG

>member
-1 MQKTVIACCVG
+1 M
-12 ALFAAGTAA
+12 
-21 AATHE
+21 
-26 QDGKTGIAGEG
+26 
-37 AALTVNAQTDQ
+37 
-48 IGKKPQIIG
+48 
-57 GWWHYQGQ
+57 
-65 VTTETNLNHAGATS
+65 
-79 NLTVSL
+79 
-85 TNETQ
+85 
-90 VDEIVGGNYLKMA
+90 GGNYIKQP
-103 AALKGKPHTATI
+103 KGLTDKTHEATI
-115 GDTNVTINAVK
+115 GDTKLTVKAVK
-126 TEYIVAGSKANNAGK
+126 TEYIVAGSKANNTGK

-148 TNLVINDGLIQY
+148 TTLVIEDGIIQY
-160 EVDETKGAVVGGNY
+160 EADPSKGAVVGGNY
-174 IKATD
+174 IKASSPSA
-179 KDGGQVSQTNSTVGN
+179 GMVSQTNSTVGD
-194 TSVTINGGTVN
+194 TSVTINGGTFG
-205 GSVYGGSYAENYA
+205 GSVYGSSFAENYA
-218 DTDTPHMALKLTTA
+218 HVDTPDMQLKLTTG
-232 NSSLVI
+232 NSSLQI
-238 NGGTFSGYVAAGSG
+238 NGGTYNGHVVAGSG
-252 IKGQGTTGTTA
+252 VTGQGTSSTA
-263 STSVTVNAAAGK
+263 QSAAVTINAAK
-275 EITLQGKPKTDN
+275 NKTVTLGN
-287 KDVTTKSILIG
+287 NSILIG
-298 GDHVANR
+298 GDYLANR
-305 GKSVIEGDTS
+305 GKSEIEGNTS

-322 TITLGDGI
+322 TITLGKGI
-330 VGGSYVAENMM
+330 VGGSYVAENMRG
-341 SNAAASS
+341 NAAASGG
-348 KEYTAS
+348 KYTAS
-354 EIKGATNILV
+354 EIKGTTNILV
-364 DAAKVT
+364 DAANVT

-384 VQDTDKDSFVSAT
+384 VKDTDKDSFVSAT
-397 VGSTNLVLKAGT
+397 VGSTNLILKAGT

-424 GGLSSDVLGDTSL
+424 GSLSSDVLGDTSL
-437 TITGGTYEAAVLGGG
+437 NI
-452 SAKAGQGEDVSTKRV
+452 
-467 VSADVKGTARVN
+467 
-479 VTGGTLNG
+479 TGGTLNG
-487 IVGGG
+487 IGGG
-492 LSYIYFDNLTD
+492 LSYLYTSSALTD
-503 ATVKTA
+503 AVVTTH
-509 VENVSVNIT
+509 VENVAANIT
-518 GGTIKSMNH
+518 GGTINTMDH

-538 TIVGGGVAYSANTKP
+538 SVVGGGVAYSKSTVTTNKV
-553 NSKAEASVGT
+553 EATVGN

-575 SGDIYAGGFAKGVN
+575 SGDIYAGGFAHGAKT
-589 ASSSVNGTRLT
+589 AASVNSTRLT
-600 IADATLGAAATESTA
+600 IADATLGAADFQ
-615 ASTVNVFAGGYAAN
+615 VNVFAGGYAAL

-687 ESSVN
+687 EPSVN

-740 LEGSNTVGAITG
+740 LVGSNTVGEITD

-775 TEDATF
+775 KEGASF

-824 DLGKDDIN
+824 DLGKDAID

-840 AGIVIGTGDT
+840 AGIVIGTGDK

-872 LGSVAFVTQGAEFVA
+872 LGSVALVTQGAEFVA

-1036 YCRYLLSY
+1036 YGRYLLSY

-1097 KAEGELK
+1097 KAKGELK

-1113 APSLKGDSAIVDLG
+1113 APSLKDDSAIVDLG

-1150 RRGGTGSVNVLYTF
+1150 RRGGTGSVNVPYTF

>member
-1 MQKTVIACCVG
+1 M
-12 ALFAAGTAA
+12 
-21 AATHE
+21 
-26 QDGKTGIAGEG
+26 
-37 AALTVNAQTDQ
+37 
-48 IGKKPQIIG
+48 
-57 GWWHYQGQ
+57 
-65 VTTETNLNHAGATS
+65 
-79 NLTVSL
+79 
-85 TNETQ
+85 
-90 VDEIVGGNYLKMA
+90 GGNYIKQP
-103 AALKGKPHTATI
+103 KGLTDKTHEATI
-115 GDTNVTINAVK
+115 GDTKLTVKAVK
-126 TEYIVAGSKANNAGK
+126 TEYIVAGSKANNTGK

-148 TNLVINDGLIQY
+148 TTLVIEDGIIQY
-160 EVDETKGAVVGGNY
+160 EADPSKGAVVGGNY
-174 IKATD
+174 IKASSPSA
-179 KDGGQVSQTNSTVGN
+179 GMVSQTNSTVGD
-194 TSVTINGGTVN
+194 TSVTINGGTFG
-205 GSVYGGSYAENYA
+205 GSVYGSSFAENYA
-218 DTDTPHMALKLTTA
+218 HVDTPDMQLKLTTG
-232 NSSLVI
+232 NSSLQI
-238 NGGTFSGYVAAGSG
+238 NGGTYNGHVVAGSG
-252 IKGQGTTGTTA
+252 VTGQGTSSTA
-263 STSVTVNAAAGK
+263 QSAAVTINAAK
-275 EITLQGKPKTDN
+275 NKTVTLGN
-287 KDVTTKSILIG
+287 NSILIG
-298 GDHVANR
+298 GDYLANR
-305 GKSVIEGDTS
+305 GKSEIEGNTS

-322 TITLGDGI
+322 TITLGKGI
-330 VGGSYVAENMM
+330 VGGSYVAENMRG
-341 SNAAASS
+341 NAAASGG
-348 KEYTAS
+348 KYTAS
-354 EIKGATNILV
+354 EIKGTTNILV
-364 DAAKVT
+364 DAANVT

-384 VQDTDKDSFVSAT
+384 VKDTDKDSFVSAT
-397 VGSTNLVLKAGT
+397 VGSTNLILKAGT

-424 GGLSSDVLGDTSL
+424 GSLSSDVLGDTSL
-437 TITGGTYEAAVLGGG
+437 NI
-452 SAKAGQGEDVSTKRV
+452 
-467 VSADVKGTARVN
+467 
-479 VTGGTLNG
+479 TGGTLNG
-487 IVGGG
+487 IGGG
-492 LSYIYFDNLTD
+492 LSYLYTSSALTD
-503 ATVKTA
+503 AVVTTH
-509 VENVSVNIT
+509 VENVAANIT
-518 GGTIKSMNH
+518 GGTINTMDH

-538 TIVGGGVAYSANTKP
+538 SVVGGGVAYSKSTVTTNKV
-553 NSKAEASVGT
+553 EATVGN

-575 SGDIYAGGFAKGVN
+575 SGDIYAGGFAHGAKT
-589 ASSSVNGTRLT
+589 AASVNSTRLT
-600 IADATLGAAATESTA
+600 IADATLGAADFQ
-615 ASTVNVFAGGYAAN
+615 VNVFAGGYAAL

-687 ESSVN
+687 EPSVN

-740 LEGSNTVGAITG
+740 LVGSNTVGEITD

-775 TEDATF
+775 KEGASF
-781 DMSGDKDIVARN
+781 DMSSDKDIVARN

-824 DLGKDDIN
+824 DLGKDAID

-840 AGIVIGTGDT
+840 AGIVIGTGDK

-872 LGSVAFVTQGAEFVA
+872 LGSVALVTQGAEFVA

-937 NNLTLAGFVEAGWA
+937 NNLTLAGFVEVGWA

-1036 YCRYLLSY
+1036 YGRYLLSY

-1097 KAEGELK
+1097 KAKGELK

-1113 APSLKGDSAIVDLG
+1113 APSLKDDSAIVDLG

>member
-1 MQKTVIACCVG
+1 M
-12 ALFAAGTAA
+12 
-21 AATHE
+21 
-26 QDGKTGIAGEG
+26 
-37 AALTVNAQTDQ
+37 
-48 IGKKPQIIG
+48 
-57 GWWHYQGQ
+57 
-65 VTTETNLNHAGATS
+65 
-79 NLTVSL
+79 
-85 TNETQ
+85 
-90 VDEIVGGNYLKMA
+90 GGNYIKQP
-103 AALKGKPHTATI
+103 KGLTDKTHEATI
-115 GDTNVTINAVK
+115 GDTKLTVKAVK
-126 TEYIVAGSKANNAGK
+126 TEYIVAGSKANNTGK

-148 TNLVINDGLIQY
+148 TTLVIEDGIIQY
-160 EVDETKGAVVGGNY
+160 EADPSKGAVVGGNY
-174 IKATD
+174 IKASSPSA
-179 KDGGQVSQTNSTVGN
+179 GMVSQTNSTVGD
-194 TSVTINGGTVN
+194 TSVTINGGTFG
-205 GSVYGGSYAENYA
+205 GSVYGSSFAENYA
-218 DTDTPHMALKLTTA
+218 HVDTPDMQLKLTTG
-232 NSSLVI
+232 NSSLQI
-238 NGGTFSGYVAAGSG
+238 NGGTYNGHVVAGSG
-252 IKGQGTTGTTA
+252 VTGQGTSSTA
-263 STSVTVNAAAGK
+263 QSAAVTINAAK
-275 EITLQGKPKTDN
+275 NKTVTLGN
-287 KDVTTKSILIG
+287 NSILIG
-298 GDHVANR
+298 GDYLANR
-305 GKSVIEGDTS
+305 GKSEIEGNTS

-322 TITLGDGI
+322 TITLGKGI
-330 VGGSYVAENMM
+330 VGGSYVAENMRG
-341 SNAAASS
+341 NAAASGG
-348 KEYTAS
+348 KYTAS
-354 EIKGATNILV
+354 EIKGTTNILV
-364 DAAKVT
+364 DAANVT

-384 VQDTDKDSFVSAT
+384 VKNTDKDSFVSAT
-397 VGSTNLVLKAGT
+397 VGSTNLILKAGT

-424 GGLSSDVLGDTSL
+424 GSLSSDVLGDTSL
-437 TITGGTYEAAVLGGG
+437 NI
-452 SAKAGQGEDVSTKRV
+452 
-467 VSADVKGTARVN
+467 
-479 VTGGTLNG
+479 TGGTLNG

-492 LSYIYFDNLTD
+492 LSYLYTSSALTD
-503 ATVKTA
+503 AVVTTH
-509 VENVSVNIT
+509 VENVAANIT
-518 GGTIKSMNH
+518 GGTINTMDH

-538 TIVGGGVAYSANTKP
+538 SVVGGGVAYSKSTVTTNKV
-553 NSKAEASVGT
+553 EATVGN

-575 SGDIYAGGFAKGVN
+575 SGDIYAGGFAHGAKT
-589 ASSSVNGTRLT
+589 AASVNSTRLT
-600 IADATLGAAATESTA
+600 IADATLGAANFQ
-615 ASTVNVFAGGYAAN
+615 VNVFAGGYAAL

-687 ESSVN
+687 EPSVN

-740 LEGSNTVGAITG
+740 LVGSNTVGEITG

-775 TEDATF
+775 KEGASF

-824 DLGKDDIN
+824 DLGKDAID

-840 AGIVIGTGDT
+840 AGIVIGTGDK

-872 LGSVAFVTQGAEFVA
+872 LGSVALVTQGAEFVA

-1036 YCRYLLSY
+1036 YGRYLLSY

-1097 KAEGELK
+1097 KAKGELK

-1113 APSLKGDSAIVDLG
+1113 APSLKDDSAIVDLG